1 MSQQVI
7 QRTILIN
14 TKDSERS
21 INQLNKEISQ
31 LSDELN
37 GLTIN
42 SKRYNEVSKELA
54 IRQKELTSINQS
66 LQIASRTTQQRFE
79 NLQKF
84 SSGLTA
90 GFTTLASTFALLGT
104 GSENFDKTITKLTG
118 SLAILQSIGGLKDL
132 IESFPGVINGFKNIG
147 DSIKRFFT
155 GAVNS
160 FDPLERRLTT
170 AANNLK
176 NIGKIDIKADIK
188 TSGVKDIQTPI
199 ITNTNKQLAEQQKTL
214 VPLNE
219 QWQKYTEALQA
230 NKKEL
235 EEAVKV
241 KKLDRTEI
249 EKKIALNK
257 DLIATVKELRDIELA
272 ADKIAK
278 KRKPVAPD
286 TLDLDIYSVED
297 LNKAAATLGKSYD
310 EVYNKYLGLIDQGA
324 KAFNTNAQSF
334 KNLNGELKTSEQA
347 LDELNKQIAANEKAI
362 QQAEFATTKLG
373 KAWNITKQIFS
384 TVGWTL
390 VITALVTAA
399 YKLFDYI
406 KALKTAAK
414 EQREFNQ
421 ELNKTT
427 SELSSS
433 KLAKFYE
440 LQKAFEQ
447 IGNTAKDKEQF
458 LKDYADGLKETGL
471 AINDVQTAEDAF
483 INNTDKYVQAI
494 IARAKIDAYK
504 EQITKKTQETLE
516 KNLEL
521 ERKIES
527 GEYKTS
533 AIAQSQAGVVGQGYI
548 SKDDLETQRKVVEQA
563 RKKLEDEIKENN
575 KELNDFITNQ
585 VGNISKLNK
594 EYSALWATNDKGTKE
609 TSKSTSKTVDIPDI
623 QLPDIQPL
631 LDEISKEIDNFIEAE
646 YDVVLGDREKE
657 LRELEEKWFKPYK
670 ELYETYGG
678 DINQLTEEYERR
690 RKEIIDKYKPKN
702 ELEEQLKEIREAY
715 ELEVGLI
722 TKKSPKT
729 TYKQFGQKFQY
740 QSGKD
745 IEEEYNSAL
754 KYNKDI
760 YNATIE
766 RLDAEEKAYQNRIN
780 QINEELKAET
790 LSEEQ
795 KKKLLDEKD
804 KIDKKLARNK
814 IERENAL
821 DRKDQA
827 DTEAAI
833 ARQKK
838 RQQAAQQT
846 VAVVSSVNASM
857 GSIFDSIAQI
867 NQMNIDSGKLS
878 EEQVKKAEK
887 RRDKASKTAK
897 GFKAAQAVIDA
908 LSAANG
914 AYSSMSS
921 IPYVGPALGAA
932 AAAAALIAGYANV
945 KQILAQDVSGS
956 TIQQAT
962 GTPASVNVPAISYTR
977 NLVGDKELEEI
988 NKPQVCLVVEDL
1000 NNVQNRMQV
1009 RESNATF

>member
-1 MSQQVI
+1 MATEIIRKITI
-7 QRTILIN
+7 QTG
-14 TKDSERS
+14 DSERS
-21 INQLNKEISQ
+21 INQLNREISQ

-54 IRQKELTSINQS
+54 IRQKELTSINQT
-66 LQIASRTTQQRFE
+66 LQVASRTTQQRFE

-176 NIGKIDIKADIK
+176 NIGKVDIKADIK
-188 TSGVKDIQTPI
+188 TSGTKDIQTPI

-257 DLIATVKELRDIELA
+257 DLIATVKELQEIELA

-278 KRKPVAPD
+278 KRKPVTPD
-286 TLDLDIYSVED
+286 ALDLDTYSVED

-324 KAFNTNAQSF
+324 KAFNINAQNF

-347 LDELNKQIAANEKAI
+347 LDDLNKQIAANEKAI

-373 KAWNITKQIFS
+373 KAWNVTKQIFS

-390 VITALVTAA
+390 VITTLVTAA

-447 IGNTAKDKEQF
+447 VGNTAKDKEQF
-458 LKDYADGLKETGL
+458 LEDYSDELKETGL

-548 SKDDLETQRKVVEQA
+548 SKDDLETQQKVVEQA
-563 RKKLEDEIKENN
+563 RKKLEDEIKKNN

-594 EYSALWATNDKGTKE
+594 EYSSLWATNDKGTKE
-609 TSKSTSKTVDIPDI
+609 TSKPDIPDI

-631 LDEISKEIDNFIEAE
+631 LDEISKEIDDFIEAE

-690 RKEIIDKYKPKN
+690 RKEIIDKYKPDTKDTQK
-702 ELEEQLKEIREAY
+702 ELESQLTAIKETFDFQSKQLSLY
-715 ELEVGLI
+715 
-722 TKKSPKT
+722 KPKT
-729 TYKQFGQKFQY
+729 TYKQLGLTFQY
-740 QSGKD
+740 QSGSDVKK
-745 IEEEYNSAL
+745 EYQNTLDYNNQVYNLTAERI
-754 KYNKDI
+754 KKENEIYNKQLENSQLTADEKL
-760 YNATIE
+760 NIE
-766 RLDAEEKAYQNRIN
+766 RKLAENTKALQDAELQRDQDNTQAVIDMQRKKLQAFQATAQVTSSVLGSLGSAFDTKAQLAKTEK
-780 QINEELKAET
+780 
-790 LSEEQ
+790 EQ
-795 KKKLLDEKD
+795 KK
-804 KIDKKLARNK
+804 
-814 IERENAL
+814 
-821 DRKDQA
+821 
-827 DTEAAI
+827 AA
-833 ARQKK
+833 
-838 RQQAAQQT
+838 
-846 VAVVSSVNASM
+846 
-857 GSIFDSIAQI
+857 
-867 NQMNIDSGKLS
+867 
-878 EEQVKKAEK
+878 
-887 RRDKASKTAK
+887 KTAK

-977 NLVGDKELEEI
+977 NLVGDKELDQI

>member
-66 LQIASRTTQQRFE
+66 LQVASRTTQQRFE

-84 SSGLTA
+84 STGLTA

-188 TSGVKDIQTPI
+188 TPGGKDIQTPI

-257 DLIATVKELRDIELA
+257 DLIATVKELQEIELA

-278 KRKPVAPD
+278 KRKPVTPD
-286 TLDLDIYSVED
+286 PLDLDTYSVEE

-310 EVYNKYLGLIDQGA
+310 DVYNKYLGLIDQGA
-324 KAFNTNAQSF
+324 KAFNINAQHF

-347 LDELNKQIAANEKAI
+347 LDDLNKQIAANEKAI

-440 LQKAFEQ
+440 LQKAFEA
-447 IGNTAKDKEQF
+447 IGNSTESKKKF
-458 LKDYADGLKETGL
+458 LEDYSDQLKETSL

-548 SKDDLETQRKVVEQA
+548 SKDDIETQRKVVEQA
-563 RKKLEDEIKENN
+563 RKQLEDEIKKNN

-594 EYSALWATNDKGTKE
+594 EYSSLWDINKE
-609 TSKSTSKTVDIPDI
+609 PPKPPENEPDI
-623 QLPDIQPL
+623 PDIQPL
-631 LDEISKEIDNFIEAE
+631 LDEISKEIDDFIEAE

-657 LRELEEKWFKPYK
+657 LRDLEEKWFKPYK

-690 RKEIIDKYKPKN
+690 RKEIIDKYKPDTKDTQK
-702 ELEEQLKEIREAY
+702 ELESQLTAIKETFDFQSKQLSLY
-715 ELEVGLI
+715 
-722 TKKSPKT
+722 KPKT
-729 TYKQFGQKFQY
+729 TYKQLGLTFQY
-740 QSGKD
+740 QSGSDVKK
-745 IEEEYNSAL
+745 EYQNTLDYNNQVYNLTAERI
-754 KYNKDI
+754 KKENEIYNKQLENSQLTADEKL
-760 YNATIE
+760 NIE
-766 RLDAEEKAYQNRIN
+766 RKLAENTKALQDAELQRDQDNTQAVIDMQRKKLQAFQATAQVTSSVLGSLGSAFDTKAQLAKTEK
-780 QINEELKAET
+780 
-790 LSEEQ
+790 EQ
-795 KKKLLDEKD
+795 KK
-804 KIDKKLARNK
+804 
-814 IERENAL
+814 
-821 DRKDQA
+821 
-827 DTEAAI
+827 AA
-833 ARQKK
+833 
-838 RQQAAQQT
+838 
-846 VAVVSSVNASM
+846 
-857 GSIFDSIAQI
+857 
-867 NQMNIDSGKLS
+867 
-878 EEQVKKAEK
+878 
-887 RRDKASKTAK
+887 KTAK

>member
-7 QRTILIN
+7 QRTILIS

-54 IRQKELTSINQS
+54 IRQKELTSINQT

-176 NIGKIDIKADIK
+176 NIGKVDIKADIK

-199 ITNTNKQLAEQQKTL
+199 ITNTNKQLAEQQKQII
-214 VPLNE
+214 PLNG
-219 QWQKYTEALQA
+219 QWEKY
-230 NKKEL
+230 NKQL
-235 EEAVKV
+235 
-241 KKLDRTEI
+241 
-249 EKKIALNK
+249 K
-257 DLIATVKELRDIELA
+257 DLKTVQPKLQKQIQDYTKLAKIQSDTVKEWKEQYNLLTELQHLGKPLSPEQYKTWGELPGKIKEA
-272 ADKIAK
+272 EKALEITNSEIAK
-278 KRKPVAPD
+278 TSAV
-286 TLDLDIYSVED
+286 S
-297 LNKAAATLGKSYD
+297 
-310 EVYNKYLGLIDQGA
+310 GA
-324 KAFNTNAQSF
+324 V
-334 KNLNGELKTSEQA
+334 G
-347 LDELNKQIAANEKAI
+347 KQIDVVGGKISDTEKQMKSLGI
-362 QQAEFATTKLG
+362 ATSNVG
-373 KAWNITKQIFS
+373 RVFGQIFS
-384 TVGWTL
+384 TVGWSLLIAIILKGIQTF
-390 VITALVTAA
+390 
-399 YKLFDYI
+399 YNYI
-406 KALKTAAK
+406 KTIKTAAK
-414 EQREFNQ
+414 EQKEFNQ

-458 LKDYADGLKETGL
+458 LKDYSDQLKETGL

-548 SKDDLETQRKVVEQA
+548 SKDDLETQQKVVEQA

-575 KELNDFITNQ
+575 KELNDFITKQ

-594 EYSALWATNDKGTKE
+594 EYSSLWATNDKGTKE

-631 LDEISKEIDNFIEAE
+631 LDEISKEIDDFIEAE

-729 TYKQFGQKFQY
+729 TYKQFGQTFQY

-745 IEEEYNSAL
+745 IKEEYNSAL
-754 KYNKDI
+754 KYNEDI

-766 RLDAEEKAYQNRIN
+766 RLNAEEKAYQNRIN

-790 LSEEQ
+790 LSAEQ
-795 KKKLLDEKD
+795 KEKLLDEKD

-827 DTEAAI
+827 NTEAAI

>member
-1 MSQQVI
+1 MAQDIVRFIKI
-7 QRTILIN
+7 QTG
-14 TKDSERS
+14 DSERS

-188 TSGVKDIQTPI
+188 TSGTSTQIKPIESPDIEDVNQD
-199 ITNTNKQLAEQQKTL
+199 LAEQQKQII
-214 VPLNE
+214 PLNE
-219 QWQKYTEALQA
+219 QWEKY
-230 NKKEL
+230 NKQL
-235 EEAVKV
+235 
-241 KKLDRTEI
+241 
-249 EKKIALNK
+249 K
-257 DLIATVKELRDIELA
+257 DLKTVQPKLQKQTQDYTKLAEIQSNAVKELKEQYNLLTKLQHLGKPLSPEQYKTWDELSGKIKEA
-272 ADKIAK
+272 EKALEITNSEIAK
-278 KRKPVAPD
+278 TSAV
-286 TLDLDIYSVED
+286 S
-297 LNKAAATLGKSYD
+297 
-310 EVYNKYLGLIDQGA
+310 GA
-324 KAFNTNAQSF
+324 V
-334 KNLNGELKTSEQA
+334 G
-347 LDELNKQIAANEKAI
+347 KQIDVVGGKISDTEKQMKSLGI
-362 QQAEFATTKLG
+362 ATSNVG
-373 KAWNITKQIFS
+373 RVFGQILS
-384 TVGWTL
+384 TVGWSLLIAIILKGIQTF
-390 VITALVTAA
+390 
-399 YKLFDYI
+399 YNYI
-406 KALKTAAK
+406 KTIKTAAK

-447 IGNTAKDKEQF
+447 VGNTAKDKEQF
-458 LKDYADGLKETGL
+458 LKDYSDQLKETGL

-594 EYSALWATNDKGTKE
+594 EYSALWDTNDKGIKE

-631 LDEISKEIDNFIEAE
+631 LDEISKEIDDFIEAE

-690 RKEIIDKYKPKN
+690 RKAIIDKYKPKN

-729 TYKQFGQKFQY
+729 TYKQFGQTFQY

-745 IEEEYNSAL
+745 IKEEYKSAL
-754 KYNKDI
+754 KYNEDI

>member
-66 LQIASRTTQQRFE
+66 LQVASRTTQQRFE

-188 TSGVKDIQTPI
+188 TSGTSTQIKPIESPDIEDVNQD
-199 ITNTNKQLAEQQKTL
+199 LAEQQKQII
-214 VPLNE
+214 PLNE
-219 QWQKYTEALQA
+219 QWEKYNKQLKDLKTVQPKLQKQTQDYTKLAEIQS
-230 NKKEL
+230 NTIKEL
-235 EEAVKV
+235 KEQYHLLTELQHLGKPLSPEQYKTWDELSGKIKEAEKALEITNSEIAKTSAVSGAVGKQIDV
-241 KKLDRTEI
+241 VGGKISDTE
-249 EKKIALNK
+249 KQMKSLG
-257 DLIATVKELRDIELA
+257 IATSNVGR
-272 ADKIAK
+272 
-278 KRKPVAPD
+278 VF
-286 TLDLDIYSVED
+286 
-297 LNKAAATLGKSYD
+297 G
-310 EVYNKYLGLIDQGA
+310 
-324 KAFNTNAQSF
+324 
-334 KNLNGELKTSEQA
+334 
-347 LDELNKQIAANEKAI
+347 QI
-362 QQAEFATTKLG
+362 L
-373 KAWNITKQIFS
+373 S
-384 TVGWTL
+384 TVGWSLLIAIILKGIQTF
-390 VITALVTAA
+390 
-399 YKLFDYI
+399 YNYI
-406 KALKTAAK
+406 KTIKTAAK

-527 GEYKTS
+527 GEYKNLKPGQRV
-533 AIAQSQAGVVGQGYI
+533 AIESINQSRSPYGP
-548 SKDDLETQRKVVEQA
+548 SLPKDKDIKQRQEAIEEFQKVN
-563 RKKLEDEIKENN
+563 KKAIEDEIKENN

-594 EYSALWATNDKGTKE
+594 EYSSLWDINKE
-609 TSKSTSKTVDIPDI
+609 PPKPPENEPDI
-623 QLPDIQPL
+623 PDIQPL

-657 LRELEEKWFKPYK
+657 LRDLEEKWFKPYK

-690 RKEIIDKYKPKN
+690 RKEIIDKYKPDTKDTQK
-702 ELEEQLKEIREAY
+702 ELDDQLKLIKESY
-715 ELEVGLI
+715 ELTVSQI
-722 TKKSPKT
+722 TKESPKT
-729 TYKQFGQKFQY
+729 TYKQFGQTFQY

-745 IEEEYNSAL
+745 VEKELNSTLTYNQRIYEATVERI
-754 KYNKDI
+754 NKE
-760 YNATIE
+760 NE
-766 RLDAEEKAYQNRIN
+766 AYQNRIN
-780 QINEELKAET
+780 QINEELKAEN
-790 LSEEQ
+790 LSEEE
-795 KKKLLDEKD
+795 KKKLLKERDNLEKS
-804 KIDKKLARNK
+804 IDNND
-814 IERENAL
+814 IERENAKE
-821 DRKDQA
+821 RRDQA
-827 DTEAAI
+827 NTEAWI

>member
-1 MSQQVI
+1 MAQEIVRFI
-7 QRTILIN
+7 QIN
-14 TKDSERS
+14 TGNSERS
-21 INQLNKEISQ
+21 INSLKSEIKSLNTELGKLTVGSQ
-31 LSDELN
+31 
-37 GLTIN
+37 
-42 SKRYNEVSKELA
+42 RYNEVSKQLTS
-54 IRQKELTSINQS
+54 RQKELREVTRD
-66 LQIASRTTQQRFE
+66 LQLASKTTEQRFN

-84 SSGLTA
+84 GTGLTA
-90 GFTTLASTFALLGT
+90 GFTTLANTFALLGSD
-104 GSENFDKTITKLTG
+104 SENFNKTITKLTG
-118 SLAILQSIGGLKDL
+118 SLAILQSVGGLKDL
-132 IESFPGVINGFKNIG
+132 VSSFPGVISGFKNIG

-176 NIGKIDIKADIK
+176 NIGKVDIKADIK
-188 TSGVKDIQTPI
+188 TSGASTQIKPIESPDIEDVNQD
-199 ITNTNKQLAEQQKTL
+199 LAEQQKQII
-214 VPLNE
+214 PLNE
-219 QWQKYTEALQA
+219 QWEKY
-230 NKKEL
+230 NKQL
-235 EEAVKV
+235 
-241 KKLDRTEI
+241 
-249 EKKIALNK
+249 K
-257 DLIATVKELRDIELA
+257 DLKTVQPKLQKQTQDYTKLAKIQSDTVKELKEQYNLLTELQHLGKPLSPEQYKTWDELPGKIKEA
-272 ADKIAK
+272 EKALEITNSEIAK
-278 KRKPVAPD
+278 TSAV
-286 TLDLDIYSVED
+286 S
-297 LNKAAATLGKSYD
+297 
-310 EVYNKYLGLIDQGA
+310 GA
-324 KAFNTNAQSF
+324 V
-334 KNLNGELKTSEQA
+334 G
-347 LDELNKQIAANEKAI
+347 KQIDVVGGKISDTEKQMKSLGI
-362 QQAEFATTKLG
+362 ATSNVG
-373 KAWNITKQIFS
+373 RVFGQIFS
-384 TVGWTL
+384 TVGWSLLIAIILKGIQTF
-390 VITALVTAA
+390 
-399 YKLFDYI
+399 YNYI
-406 KALKTAAK
+406 KTIKTAAK
-414 EQREFNQ
+414 EQKEFNQ

-521 ERKIES
+521 ERKITA
-527 GEYKTS
+527 GEYEE
-533 AIAQSQAGVVGQGYI
+533 
-548 SKDDLETQRKVVEQA
+548 SKANLLAARSRLTLEEAREQV
-563 RKKLEDEIKENN
+563 KKEAAEEYKKEIKENN

-594 EYSALWATNDKGTKE
+594 EYSNLWATNDKGTKE

-631 LDEISKEIDNFIEAE
+631 LDEISKEIDDFIEAE

-690 RKEIIDKYKPKN
+690 RKEIIDKYKPDTKDTQK
-702 ELEEQLKEIREAY
+702 ELESQLTAIKETFDFQSKQLSLY
-715 ELEVGLI
+715 
-722 TKKSPKT
+722 KPKT
-729 TYKQFGQKFQY
+729 TYKQLGLTFQY
-740 QSGKD
+740 QSGSDVKK
-745 IEEEYNSAL
+745 EYQNTLDYNNQVYNLTAERI
-754 KYNKDI
+754 KKENEIYNKQLENSQLTADEKL
-760 YNATIE
+760 NIE
-766 RLDAEEKAYQNRIN
+766 RKLAENTKALQDAELQRDQDNTQAAIDMQRKKLQAFQATAQVTSSVLGSLGSAFDTKAQLAKTEK
-780 QINEELKAET
+780 
-790 LSEEQ
+790 EQ
-795 KKKLLDEKD
+795 KK
-804 KIDKKLARNK
+804 
-814 IERENAL
+814 
-821 DRKDQA
+821 
-827 DTEAAI
+827 AA
-833 ARQKK
+833 
-838 RQQAAQQT
+838 
-846 VAVVSSVNASM
+846 
-857 GSIFDSIAQI
+857 
-867 NQMNIDSGKLS
+867 
-878 EEQVKKAEK
+878 
-887 RRDKASKTAK
+887 KTAK

>member
-1 MSQQVI
+1 MAQDIVRFIKI
-7 QRTILIN
+7 QTG
-14 TKDSERS
+14 DSERS

-54 IRQKELTSINQS
+54 IRQKELTSINQN
-66 LQIASRTTQQRFE
+66 LQVASRTTQQRFE

-176 NIGKIDIKADIK
+176 NIGKVDIKADIK

-219 QWQKYTEALQA
+219 QWNKYNKELQEALSYTSDYSSDLEKLRKIFLEY
-230 NKKEL
+230 NKTAVGEATVNIKQLDKATKEL
-235 EEAVKV
+235 YKGNLEPMRKFFDALILDQDALEATARSMGVTYDQ
-241 KKLDRTEI
+241 L
-249 EKKIALNK
+249 
-257 DLIATVKELRDIELA
+257 TVGLKNFGNNVDEDSEYLKGLRQQL
-272 ADKIAK
+272 
-278 KRKPVAPD
+278 
-286 TLDLDIYSVED
+286 L
-297 LNKAAATLGKSYD
+297 
-310 EVYNKYLGLIDQGA
+310 EV
-324 KAFNTNAQSF
+324 
-334 KNLNGELKTSEQA
+334 
-347 LDELNKQIAANEKAI
+347 EKAG
-362 QQAEFATTKLG
+362 G
-373 KAWNITKQIFS
+373 KAVTGISKFGGILKSIFS

-447 IGNTAKDKEQF
+447 IENTAKDKEQF
-458 LKDYADGLKETGL
+458 LKDYSDQLKETGL

-521 ERKIES
+521 ERKIAS
-527 GEYKTS
+527 GEYKNLKPGQRV
-533 AIAQSQAGVVGQGYI
+533 AIESINQSRSPYGP
-548 SKDDLETQRKVVEQA
+548 SLPKDKDIKQRQEAIEEFQKVN
-563 RKKLEDEIKENN
+563 KKAIEDEIKENN
-575 KELNDFITNQ
+575 KSLNDFITNQ

-609 TSKSTSKTVDIPDI
+609 TSKPDIPDI

-631 LDEISKEIDNFIEAE
+631 LDEISKEIDDFIEAE

-690 RKEIIDKYKPKN
+690 RKEIIDKYKPDTKDTQK
-702 ELEEQLKEIREAY
+702 ELDDQLKLIKESY
-715 ELEVGLI
+715 ELTISQI
-722 TKKSPKT
+722 TKESPKT
-729 TYKQFGQKFQY
+729 TYKQFGQTFQY

-745 IEEEYNSAL
+745 VEKELNSTLTYNQRIYEATVERI
-754 KYNKDI
+754 NKE
-760 YNATIE
+760 NE
-766 RLDAEEKAYQNRIN
+766 AYQNRIN
-780 QINEELKAET
+780 QINEELKAEN
-790 LSEEQ
+790 LSEEE
-795 KKKLLDEKD
+795 KKKLLKERDNLEKS
-804 KIDKKLARNK
+804 IDNND
-814 IERENAL
+814 IERENAKE
-821 DRKDQA
+821 RRDQA
-827 DTEAAI
+827 NTEAWI

>member
-1 MSQQVI
+1 MATEIIRKITI
-7 QRTILIN
+7 QTG
-14 TKDSERS
+14 DSERS

-54 IRQKELTSINQS
+54 IRQKELASINQN
-66 LQIASRTTQQRFE
+66 LQVASRTTQQRFE

-188 TSGVKDIQTPI
+188 TSGTFTQIKPTESPDIEDVNQD
-199 ITNTNKQLAEQQKTL
+199 LAEQQKQII
-214 VPLNE
+214 PLNE
-219 QWQKYTEALQA
+219 QWEKY
-230 NKKEL
+230 NKQL
-235 EEAVKV
+235 
-241 KKLDRTEI
+241 
-249 EKKIALNK
+249 K
-257 DLIATVKELRDIELA
+257 DLKTVQPKLQKQTQDYTKLAEIQSNAVKELKKKYHLLTELQHLGKPLSPEQYKTWDELPGKIKEA
-272 ADKIAK
+272 EKALKITNSEIAK
-278 KRKPVAPD
+278 TSAV
-286 TLDLDIYSVED
+286 S
-297 LNKAAATLGKSYD
+297 
-310 EVYNKYLGLIDQGA
+310 GA
-324 KAFNTNAQSF
+324 V
-334 KNLNGELKTSEQA
+334 G
-347 LDELNKQIAANEKAI
+347 KQIDVIGGKISDTEKQMKSLGI
-362 QQAEFATTKLG
+362 ATSNVG
-373 KAWNITKQIFS
+373 RVFGQILS
-384 TVGWTL
+384 TVGWSLLIAIILKGIQTF
-390 VITALVTAA
+390 
-399 YKLFDYI
+399 YNYI
-406 KALKTAAK
+406 KTIKTAAK

-440 LQKAFEQ
+440 LQKAFEA
-447 IGNTAKDKEQF
+447 IGNSTESKKKF
-458 LKDYADGLKETGL
+458 LEDYSDQLKETGL

-527 GEYKTS
+527 GEYEE
-533 AIAQSQAGVVGQGYI
+533 
-548 SKDDLETQRKVVEQA
+548 SKANLLAARSRLTLEKAREQV
-563 RKKLEDEIKENN
+563 KKEAAEEYKKEIKENN

-631 LDEISKEIDNFIEAE
+631 LDEISKEIDDFIEAE

-690 RKEIIDKYKPKN
+690 RKEIIDKYKPDTKDTQK
-702 ELEEQLKEIREAY
+702 ELESQLTAIKETFDFQSKQLSLY
-715 ELEVGLI
+715 
-722 TKKSPKT
+722 KPKT
-729 TYKQFGQKFQY
+729 TYKQLGLTFQY
-740 QSGKD
+740 QSGSDVKK
-745 IEEEYNSAL
+745 EYQNTLDYNNQIYNLTAERI
-754 KYNKDI
+754 KKENEIYNKQLENSQLTADEKL
-760 YNATIE
+760 NIE
-766 RLDAEEKAYQNRIN
+766 RKLAENTKALQDAELQRDQDNTQAAIDMQRKKLQAFQATAQVTSSVLGSLGSAFDTKAQLAKTEK
-780 QINEELKAET
+780 
-790 LSEEQ
+790 EQ
-795 KKKLLDEKD
+795 KK
-804 KIDKKLARNK
+804 
-814 IERENAL
+814 
-821 DRKDQA
+821 
-827 DTEAAI
+827 AA
-833 ARQKK
+833 
-838 RQQAAQQT
+838 
-846 VAVVSSVNASM
+846 
-857 GSIFDSIAQI
+857 
-867 NQMNIDSGKLS
+867 
-878 EEQVKKAEK
+878 E
-887 RRDKASKTAK
+887 TAK

>member
-54 IRQKELTSINQS
+54 IRQKELTSINQT
-66 LQIASRTTQQRFE
+66 LQVASRTTQQRFE

-188 TSGVKDIQTPI
+188 TSGTSTQIKPIESPDIEDVNQD
-199 ITNTNKQLAEQQKTL
+199 LAEQQKQII
-214 VPLNE
+214 PLNE
-219 QWQKYTEALQA
+219 QWEKY
-230 NKKEL
+230 NKQL
-235 EEAVKV
+235 
-241 KKLDRTEI
+241 
-249 EKKIALNK
+249 K
-257 DLIATVKELRDIELA
+257 DLKTVQPKLQKQTQDYTKLAEIQSNAVKELKEQYNLLTELQHLGKPLSPEQYKTWDELPGKIKEA
-272 ADKIAK
+272 EKALEITNSEIAK
-278 KRKPVAPD
+278 TSAV
-286 TLDLDIYSVED
+286 S
-297 LNKAAATLGKSYD
+297 
-310 EVYNKYLGLIDQGA
+310 GA
-324 KAFNTNAQSF
+324 V
-334 KNLNGELKTSEQA
+334 G
-347 LDELNKQIAANEKAI
+347 KQIDVVGGKISDTEKQMKSLGI
-362 QQAEFATTKLG
+362 ATSNVG
-373 KAWNITKQIFS
+373 RVFGQILS
-384 TVGWTL
+384 TVGWSLLIAIILKGIQTF
-390 VITALVTAA
+390 
-399 YKLFDYI
+399 YNYI
-406 KALKTAAK
+406 KTIKTAAK
-414 EQREFNQ
+414 EQKEFNQ

-440 LQKAFEQ
+440 LQKAFEA
-447 IGNTAKDKEQF
+447 IGNSTESKKKF
-458 LKDYADGLKETGL
+458 LEDYSDQLKETGL

-609 TSKSTSKTVDIPDI
+609 TSKSDIPDI

-631 LDEISKEIDNFIEAE
+631 LDEISKEIDDFIEAE

-690 RKEIIDKYKPKN
+690 RKEIIDKYKPDTKDTQK
-702 ELEEQLKEIREAY
+702 ELESQLTAIKETFDFQSKQLSLY
-715 ELEVGLI
+715 
-722 TKKSPKT
+722 KPKT
-729 TYKQFGQKFQY
+729 TYKQLGLTFQY
-740 QSGKD
+740 QSGSDVKK
-745 IEEEYNSAL
+745 EYQNTLDYNNQVYNLTAERI
-754 KYNKDI
+754 KKENEIYNKQLENSQLTADEKL
-760 YNATIE
+760 NIE
-766 RLDAEEKAYQNRIN
+766 RKLAENTKALQDAELQRDQDNTQAVIDMQRKKLQAFQATAQVTSSVLGSLGSAFDTKAQLAKTEK
-780 QINEELKAET
+780 
-790 LSEEQ
+790 EQ
-795 KKKLLDEKD
+795 KK
-804 KIDKKLARNK
+804 
-814 IERENAL
+814 
-821 DRKDQA
+821 
-827 DTEAAI
+827 AA
-833 ARQKK
+833 
-838 RQQAAQQT
+838 
-846 VAVVSSVNASM
+846 
-857 GSIFDSIAQI
+857 
-867 NQMNIDSGKLS
+867 
-878 EEQVKKAEK
+878 
-887 RRDKASKTAK
+887 KTAK

>member
-1 MSQQVI
+1 MATEIIRKITI
-7 QRTILIN
+7 QTG
-14 TKDSERS
+14 DSERS
-21 INQLNKEISQ
+21 INQLNREISQ

-54 IRQKELTSINQS
+54 IRQKELTSINQT
-66 LQIASRTTQQRFE
+66 LQVASRTTQQRFE

-176 NIGKIDIKADIK
+176 NIGKVDIKADIK
-188 TSGVKDIQTPI
+188 TSGTKDIQTPI

-257 DLIATVKELRDIELA
+257 DLIATVKELQEIELA

-278 KRKPVAPD
+278 KRKPVTPD
-286 TLDLDIYSVED
+286 ALDLDTYSVED

-324 KAFNTNAQSF
+324 KAFNINAQNF

-347 LDELNKQIAANEKAI
+347 LDDLNKQIAANEKAI

-373 KAWNITKQIFS
+373 KAWNVTKQIFS

-458 LKDYADGLKETGL
+458 LKDYSDGLKETGL

-521 ERKIES
+521 ERKIDANKPTFGQSVGSALRTTITGETLKES
-527 GEYKTS
+527 
-533 AIAQSQAGVVGQGYI
+533 
-548 SKDDLETQRKVVEQA
+548 DLRYAEKNA
-563 RKKLEDEIKENN
+563 KKYREEIEKNN
-575 KELNDFITNQ
+575 KELNDFITKQ

-594 EYSALWATNDKGTKE
+594 EYSSLWATNDKGTKE
-609 TSKSTSKTVDIPDI
+609 TSKSDIPDI

-631 LDEISKEIDNFIEAE
+631 LDEISKEIDDFIEAE

-690 RKEIIDKYKPKN
+690 RKEIIDKYKPDTKDTQK
-702 ELEEQLKEIREAY
+702 ELESQLTAIKETFDFQSKQLSLY
-715 ELEVGLI
+715 
-722 TKKSPKT
+722 KPKT
-729 TYKQFGQKFQY
+729 TYKQLGLTFQY
-740 QSGKD
+740 QSGSDVKK
-745 IEEEYNSAL
+745 EYQNTLDYNNQVYNLTAERI
-754 KYNKDI
+754 KKENEIYNKQLENSQLTADEKL
-760 YNATIE
+760 NIE
-766 RLDAEEKAYQNRIN
+766 RKLAENTKALQDAELQRDQDNTQAVIDMQRKKLQAFQATAQVTSSVLGSLGSAFDTKAQLAKTEK
-780 QINEELKAET
+780 
-790 LSEEQ
+790 EQ
-795 KKKLLDEKD
+795 KK
-804 KIDKKLARNK
+804 
-814 IERENAL
+814 
-821 DRKDQA
+821 
-827 DTEAAI
+827 AA
-833 ARQKK
+833 
-838 RQQAAQQT
+838 
-846 VAVVSSVNASM
+846 
-857 GSIFDSIAQI
+857 
-867 NQMNIDSGKLS
+867 
-878 EEQVKKAEK
+878 
-887 RRDKASKTAK
+887 KTAK

>member
-1 MSQQVI
+1 MATEIIRKITI
-7 QRTILIN
+7 QTG
-14 TKDSERS
+14 DSERS
-21 INQLNKEISQ
+21 INQLNREISQ

-66 LQIASRTTQQRFE
+66 LQVASRTTQQRFE

-188 TSGVKDIQTPI
+188 TSGAKDIQTPI

-219 QWQKYTEALQA
+219 QWNKYNKELQEALSYTSDYSSDLEKLRKIFLEY
-230 NKKEL
+230 NKTAVGEATVNIKQLDKATKEL
-235 EEAVKV
+235 YKGNLEPMRKFFDALILDQDALEATARSMGVTYDQ
-241 KKLDRTEI
+241 L
-249 EKKIALNK
+249 
-257 DLIATVKELRDIELA
+257 TVGLKNFGNNVDEDSEYLKGLRQQL
-272 ADKIAK
+272 
-278 KRKPVAPD
+278 
-286 TLDLDIYSVED
+286 L
-297 LNKAAATLGKSYD
+297 
-310 EVYNKYLGLIDQGA
+310 EV
-324 KAFNTNAQSF
+324 
-334 KNLNGELKTSEQA
+334 
-347 LDELNKQIAANEKAI
+347 EKAG
-362 QQAEFATTKLG
+362 G
-373 KAWNITKQIFS
+373 KAVTGISKFGGILKSIFS

-390 VITALVTAA
+390 VITTLVTAA

-458 LKDYADGLKETGL
+458 LEDYADQLKETGL

-527 GEYKTS
+527 GEYEEGKANLLAARSRLT
-533 AIAQSQAGVVGQGYI
+533 
-548 SKDDLETQRKVVEQA
+548 LEEAREQV
-563 RKKLEDEIKENN
+563 KKEATEEYKKEIKENN

-594 EYSALWATNDKGTKE
+594 EYSSL
-609 TSKSTSKTVDIPDI
+609 
-623 QLPDIQPL
+623 
-631 LDEISKEIDNFIEAE
+631 
-646 YDVVLGDREKE
+646 
-657 LRELEEKWFKPYK
+657 
-670 ELYETYGG
+670 
-678 DINQLTEEYERR
+678 
-690 RKEIIDKYKPKN
+690 
-702 ELEEQLKEIREAY
+702 
-715 ELEVGLI
+715 
-722 TKKSPKT
+722 
-729 TYKQFGQKFQY
+729 
-740 QSGKD
+740 
-745 IEEEYNSAL
+745 
-754 KYNKDI
+754 
-760 YNATIE
+760 
-766 RLDAEEKAYQNRIN
+766 
-780 QINEELKAET
+780 
-790 LSEEQ
+790 
-795 KKKLLDEKD
+795 
-804 KIDKKLARNK
+804 
-814 IERENAL
+814 
-821 DRKDQA
+821 
-827 DTEAAI
+827 
-833 ARQKK
+833 
-838 RQQAAQQT
+838 
-846 VAVVSSVNASM
+846 
-857 GSIFDSIAQI
+857 
-867 NQMNIDSGKLS
+867 
-878 EEQVKKAEK
+878 
-887 RRDKASKTAK
+887 
-897 GFKAAQAVIDA
+897 
-908 LSAANG
+908 
-914 AYSSMSS
+914 
-921 IPYVGPALGAA
+921 
-932 AAAAALIAGYANV
+932 
-945 KQILAQDVSGS
+945 
-956 TIQQAT
+956 
-962 GTPASVNVPAISYTR
+962 
-977 NLVGDKELEEI
+977 
-988 NKPQVCLVVEDL
+988 
-1000 NNVQNRMQV
+1000 
-1009 RESNATF
+1009 

>member
-1 MSQQVI
+1 MAQEIVRFI
-7 QRTILIN
+7 QIN
-14 TKDSERS
+14 TSNSERS
-21 INQLNKEISQ
+21 INSLKSEIKSLNTELGKLTVGSQ
-31 LSDELN
+31 
-37 GLTIN
+37 
-42 SKRYNEVSKELA
+42 RYNEVSK
-54 IRQKELTSINQS
+54 QLTSRQRELREVTRD
-66 LQIASRTTQQRFE
+66 LQLASKTTEQRFN

-84 SSGLTA
+84 GTGLTA
-90 GFTTLASTFALLGT
+90 GFTTLANTFALLGSD
-104 GSENFDKTITKLTG
+104 SENFNKTITKLTG
-118 SLAILQSIGGLKDL
+118 SLAILQSVGGLKDL
-132 IESFPGVINGFKNIG
+132 VSSFPGVISGFKNIG

-176 NIGKIDIKADIK
+176 NIGKVDIKADIK
-188 TSGVKDIQTPI
+188 TSGAKDIQTPI

-219 QWQKYTEALQA
+219 QWNKYNKELQEALSYTSDYSSDLEKLRKIFLEY
-230 NKKEL
+230 NKTAVGEATVNIKQLDKATKEL
-235 EEAVKV
+235 YKGNFEPMRKFFDALILDQDALEATARSMGVTYDH
-241 KKLDRTEI
+241 L
-249 EKKIALNK
+249 
-257 DLIATVKELRDIELA
+257 TVGLKNFGNNVDEDSEYLKGLRQQL
-272 ADKIAK
+272 
-278 KRKPVAPD
+278 
-286 TLDLDIYSVED
+286 L
-297 LNKAAATLGKSYD
+297 
-310 EVYNKYLGLIDQGA
+310 EV
-324 KAFNTNAQSF
+324 
-334 KNLNGELKTSEQA
+334 
-347 LDELNKQIAANEKAI
+347 EKAG
-362 QQAEFATTKLG
+362 G
-373 KAWNITKQIFS
+373 KAVTGISKFGGILKSIFS

-414 EQREFNQ
+414 EQKEFNQ

-447 IGNTAKDKEQF
+447 VGNTAKDKEQF
-458 LKDYADGLKETGL
+458 LEDYADGLKETGL

-521 ERKIES
+521 ERKIAS

-575 KELNDFITNQ
+575 KSLNDFITNQ

-609 TSKSTSKTVDIPDI
+609 TSKSDIPDI

-631 LDEISKEIDNFIEAE
+631 LDEISKEIDDFIEAE

-657 LRELEEKWFKPYK
+657 LRDLEEKWFKPYK

-690 RKEIIDKYKPKN
+690 RKEIIDKYKPDTKDTQK
-702 ELEEQLKEIREAY
+702 ELESQLTAIKETFDFQSKQLSLY
-715 ELEVGLI
+715 
-722 TKKSPKT
+722 KPKT
-729 TYKQFGQKFQY
+729 TYKQLGLTFQY
-740 QSGKD
+740 QSGSDVKK
-745 IEEEYNSAL
+745 EYQNTLDYNNQVYNLTAERI
-754 KYNKDI
+754 KKENEIYNKQLENSQLTADEKL
-760 YNATIE
+760 NIE
-766 RLDAEEKAYQNRIN
+766 RKLAENTKALQDAELQRDQDNTQAAIDMQRKKLQAFQATAQVTSSVLGSLGSAFDTKAQLAKTEK
-780 QINEELKAET
+780 
-790 LSEEQ
+790 EQ
-795 KKKLLDEKD
+795 KK
-804 KIDKKLARNK
+804 
-814 IERENAL
+814 
-821 DRKDQA
+821 
-827 DTEAAI
+827 AA
-833 ARQKK
+833 
-838 RQQAAQQT
+838 
-846 VAVVSSVNASM
+846 
-857 GSIFDSIAQI
+857 
-867 NQMNIDSGKLS
+867 
-878 EEQVKKAEK
+878 
-887 RRDKASKTAK
+887 KTAK

>member
-1 MSQQVI
+1 MATEIIRKITI
-7 QRTILIN
+7 QTG
-14 TKDSERS
+14 DSERS
-21 INQLNKEISQ
+21 INQLNREISQ

-66 LQIASRTTQQRFE
+66 LQVASRTTQQRFE

-188 TSGVKDIQTPI
+188 TSGAKDIQTPI

-219 QWQKYTEALQA
+219 QWNKYNKELQEALSYTSDYSSDLEKLRKIFLEY
-230 NKKEL
+230 NKTAVGEATVNIKQLDKATKEL
-235 EEAVKV
+235 YKGNLEPMRKFFDALILDQDALEATARSMGVTYDQ
-241 KKLDRTEI
+241 L
-249 EKKIALNK
+249 
-257 DLIATVKELRDIELA
+257 TVGLKNFGNNVDEDSEYLKGLRQQL
-272 ADKIAK
+272 
-278 KRKPVAPD
+278 
-286 TLDLDIYSVED
+286 L
-297 LNKAAATLGKSYD
+297 
-310 EVYNKYLGLIDQGA
+310 EV
-324 KAFNTNAQSF
+324 
-334 KNLNGELKTSEQA
+334 
-347 LDELNKQIAANEKAI
+347 EKAG
-362 QQAEFATTKLG
+362 G
-373 KAWNITKQIFS
+373 KAVTGISKFGGILKSIFS

-390 VITALVTAA
+390 VITTLVTAA

-458 LKDYADGLKETGL
+458 LEDYADQLKETGL

-563 RKKLEDEIKENN
+563 RKKLEDEIKKNN

-594 EYSALWATNDKGTKE
+594 EYSSLWATNDKGTKE
-609 TSKSTSKTVDIPDI
+609 TSKPDIPDI

-631 LDEISKEIDNFIEAE
+631 LDEISKEIDDFIEAE

-670 ELYETYGG
+670 ELYEKYGG

-690 RKEIIDKYKPKN
+690 RKEIIDKYKPDTKDTQK
-702 ELEEQLKEIREAY
+702 ELESQLTAIKETFDFQSKQLSLY
-715 ELEVGLI
+715 
-722 TKKSPKT
+722 KPKT
-729 TYKQFGQKFQY
+729 TYKQLGLTFQY
-740 QSGKD
+740 QSGSDVKK
-745 IEEEYNSAL
+745 EYQNTLDYNNQVYNLTAERI
-754 KYNKDI
+754 KKENEIYNKQLENSQLTADEKL
-760 YNATIE
+760 NIE
-766 RLDAEEKAYQNRIN
+766 RKLAENTKALQDAELQRDQDNTQAVIDMQRKKLQAFQATAQVTSSVLGSLGSAFDTKAQLAKTEK
-780 QINEELKAET
+780 
-790 LSEEQ
+790 EQ
-795 KKKLLDEKD
+795 KK
-804 KIDKKLARNK
+804 
-814 IERENAL
+814 
-821 DRKDQA
+821 
-827 DTEAAI
+827 AA
-833 ARQKK
+833 
-838 RQQAAQQT
+838 
-846 VAVVSSVNASM
+846 
-857 GSIFDSIAQI
+857 
-867 NQMNIDSGKLS
+867 
-878 EEQVKKAEK
+878 E
-887 RRDKASKTAK
+887 TAK

>member
-1 MSQQVI
+1 MATEIIRKITI
-7 QRTILIN
+7 QTG
-14 TKDSERS
+14 DSERS

-54 IRQKELTSINQS
+54 IRQKELASINQN
-66 LQIASRTTQQRFE
+66 LQVASRTTQQRFE

-199 ITNTNKQLAEQQKTL
+199 ITNTNKQLAEQQKQII
-214 VPLNE
+214 PLNE
-219 QWQKYTEALQA
+219 QWEKY
-230 NKKEL
+230 NKQL
-235 EEAVKV
+235 
-241 KKLDRTEI
+241 
-249 EKKIALNK
+249 K
-257 DLIATVKELRDIELA
+257 DLKTVQPKLQKQTQDYTKLAEIQSNAVKELKKKYHLLTELQHLGKPLSPEQYKTWDELPGKIKEA
-272 ADKIAK
+272 EKALKITNSEIAK
-278 KRKPVAPD
+278 NSAVSG
-286 TLDLDIYSVED
+286 SV
-297 LNKAAATLGKSYD
+297 G
-310 EVYNKYLGLIDQGA
+310 
-324 KAFNTNAQSF
+324 
-334 KNLNGELKTSEQA
+334 
-347 LDELNKQIAANEKAI
+347 KQIDVIGGKISDTEKQMKSLGI
-362 QQAEFATTKLG
+362 ATSNVG
-373 KAWNITKQIFS
+373 RVFGQILS
-384 TVGWTL
+384 TVGWSLLIAIILKGIQTF
-390 VITALVTAA
+390 
-399 YKLFDYI
+399 YNYI
-406 KALKTAAK
+406 KTIKTAAK

-440 LQKAFEQ
+440 LQKAFEA
-447 IGNTAKDKEQF
+447 IGNSTESKKKF
-458 LKDYADGLKETGL
+458 LEDYSDQLKETGL

-594 EYSALWATNDKGTKE
+594 EYSALWVTNDKGTKE
-609 TSKSTSKTVDIPDI
+609 TSETVDIPDI

-631 LDEISKEIDNFIEAE
+631 LDEISKEIDDFIEAE

-690 RKEIIDKYKPKN
+690 RKEIIDKYKPDTKDTQK
-702 ELEEQLKEIREAY
+702 ELESQLTAIKETFDFQSKQLSLY
-715 ELEVGLI
+715 
-722 TKKSPKT
+722 KPKT
-729 TYKQFGQKFQY
+729 TYKQLGLTFQY
-740 QSGKD
+740 QSGSDVKK
-745 IEEEYNSAL
+745 EYQNTLDYNNQIYNLTAERI
-754 KYNKDI
+754 KKENEIYNKQLENSQLTADEKL
-760 YNATIE
+760 NIE
-766 RLDAEEKAYQNRIN
+766 RKLAENTKALQDAELQRDQDNTQAAIDMQRKKLQAFQATAQVTSSVLGSLGSAFDTKAQLAKTEK
-780 QINEELKAET
+780 
-790 LSEEQ
+790 EQ
-795 KKKLLDEKD
+795 KK
-804 KIDKKLARNK
+804 
-814 IERENAL
+814 
-821 DRKDQA
+821 
-827 DTEAAI
+827 AA
-833 ARQKK
+833 
-838 RQQAAQQT
+838 
-846 VAVVSSVNASM
+846 
-857 GSIFDSIAQI
+857 
-867 NQMNIDSGKLS
+867 
-878 EEQVKKAEK
+878 E
-887 RRDKASKTAK
+887 TAK

-962 GTPASVNVPAISYTR
+962 GTPASVNVPAVSYTR

>member
-1 MSQQVI
+1 MAQDIVRFIKI
-7 QRTILIN
+7 QTG
-14 TKDSERS
+14 DSERS

-66 LQIASRTTQQRFE
+66 LQVASRTTQQRFE

-176 NIGKIDIKADIK
+176 NIGKVDIKADIK

-257 DLIATVKELRDIELA
+257 DLIATVKELQDIELA

-286 TLDLDIYSVED
+286 ALDLDTYSVED

-310 EVYNKYLGLIDQGA
+310 EVYDKFLRLTNQGA
-324 KAFNTNAQSF
+324 KAFNVNAQSF

-347 LDELNKQIAANEKAI
+347 LDDLNKQIAANEKAI

-440 LQKAFEQ
+440 LQKAFEA
-447 IGNTAKDKEQF
+447 IGNSAESKKQF
-458 LKDYADGLKETGL
+458 LEDYADGLKETGL

-563 RKKLEDEIKENN
+563 RKKLEDEIKKNN

-594 EYSALWATNDKGTKE
+594 EYSALWDNKE

-631 LDEISKEIDNFIEAE
+631 LDEISKEIDDFIEAE

-690 RKEIIDKYKPKN
+690 RKEIIDKYKPDTKDTQK
-702 ELEEQLKEIREAY
+702 ELESQLTAIKETFDFQSKQLSLY
-715 ELEVGLI
+715 
-722 TKKSPKT
+722 KPKT
-729 TYKQFGQKFQY
+729 TYKQLGLTFQY
-740 QSGKD
+740 QSGSDVKK
-745 IEEEYNSAL
+745 EYQNTLDYNNQVYNLTAERI
-754 KYNKDI
+754 KKENEIYNKQLENSQLTADEKL
-760 YNATIE
+760 NIE
-766 RLDAEEKAYQNRIN
+766 RKLAENTKALQDAELQRDQDNTQAAIDMQRKKLQAFQATAQVTSSVLGSLGSAFDTKAQLAKTEK
-780 QINEELKAET
+780 
-790 LSEEQ
+790 EQ
-795 KKKLLDEKD
+795 KK
-804 KIDKKLARNK
+804 
-814 IERENAL
+814 
-821 DRKDQA
+821 
-827 DTEAAI
+827 AA
-833 ARQKK
+833 
-838 RQQAAQQT
+838 
-846 VAVVSSVNASM
+846 
-857 GSIFDSIAQI
+857 
-867 NQMNIDSGKLS
+867 
-878 EEQVKKAEK
+878 
-887 RRDKASKTAK
+887 KTAK

>member
-1 MSQQVI
+1 MAQDIVRFIKI
-7 QRTILIN
+7 QTG
-14 TKDSERS
+14 DSERS

-66 LQIASRTTQQRFE
+66 LEVASRTTQQRFE

-188 TSGVKDIQTPI
+188 TSGIKDAQTPI
-199 ITNTNKQLAEQQKTL
+199 ITNTNKQLAEQQRTI

-219 QWQKYTEALQA
+219 QWNKYNKELQEALSYTSDYSSDLEKLRKIFLEY
-230 NKKEL
+230 NKTSVGEATVNIKQLDKATKEL
-235 EEAVKV
+235 YKGNLEPMRKFFDALILDQDALEATARSMGVTYDQLTVGLKNFGNNV
-241 KKLDRTEI
+241 TEDS
-249 EKKIALNK
+249 EYLKG
-257 DLIATVKELRDIELA
+257 LRQQL
-272 ADKIAK
+272 
-278 KRKPVAPD
+278 
-286 TLDLDIYSVED
+286 L
-297 LNKAAATLGKSYD
+297 
-310 EVYNKYLGLIDQGA
+310 EV
-324 KAFNTNAQSF
+324 
-334 KNLNGELKTSEQA
+334 
-347 LDELNKQIAANEKAI
+347 EKAG
-362 QQAEFATTKLG
+362 G
-373 KAWNITKQIFS
+373 KAVTGISKFGGILKSIFS

-390 VITALVTAA
+390 IISLIVGAI

-406 KALKTAAK
+406 KTLKTAAK

-440 LQKAFEQ
+440 LQKAFEA
-447 IGNTAKDKEQF
+447 IGNSAESKKKF
-458 LKDYADGLKETGL
+458 LEDYSDQLKETGL

-521 ERKIES
+521 ERKIKS

-563 RKKLEDEIKENN
+563 RKKLEDEIKKNN

-594 EYSALWATNDKGTKE
+594 EYSTLWATNDKGTKE
-609 TSKSTSKTVDIPDI
+609 TSKPDISDI

-631 LDEISKEIDNFIEAE
+631 LDEISKEIDDFIEAE

-690 RKEIIDKYKPKN
+690 RKEIIDKYKPDTKDTQK
-702 ELEEQLKEIREAY
+702 ELESQLTAIKETFDFQSKQLSLY
-715 ELEVGLI
+715 
-722 TKKSPKT
+722 KPKT
-729 TYKQFGQKFQY
+729 TYKQLGLTFQY
-740 QSGKD
+740 QSGSDVKK
-745 IEEEYNSAL
+745 EYQNTLDYNNQVYNLTAERI
-754 KYNKDI
+754 KKENEIYNKQLENSQLTADEKL
-760 YNATIE
+760 NIE
-766 RLDAEEKAYQNRIN
+766 RKLAENTKALQDAELQRDQDNTQAAIDMQRKKLQAFQATAQVTSSVLGSLGSAFDTKAQLAKTEK
-780 QINEELKAET
+780 
-790 LSEEQ
+790 EQ
-795 KKKLLDEKD
+795 KK
-804 KIDKKLARNK
+804 
-814 IERENAL
+814 
-821 DRKDQA
+821 
-827 DTEAAI
+827 AA
-833 ARQKK
+833 
-838 RQQAAQQT
+838 
-846 VAVVSSVNASM
+846 
-857 GSIFDSIAQI
+857 
-867 NQMNIDSGKLS
+867 
-878 EEQVKKAEK
+878 
-887 RRDKASKTAK
+887 KTAK

>member
-7 QRTILIN
+7 QRTILIS

-54 IRQKELTSINQS
+54 IRQKELTSINQN
-66 LQIASRTTQQRFE
+66 LQVASRTTQQRFE

-188 TSGVKDIQTPI
+188 TSGSSTQIKPIESPDIKDVNQD
-199 ITNTNKQLAEQQKTL
+199 LAEQQKQII
-214 VPLNE
+214 PLNE
-219 QWQKYTEALQA
+219 QWEKY
-230 NKKEL
+230 NKQL
-235 EEAVKV
+235 
-241 KKLDRTEI
+241 
-249 EKKIALNK
+249 K
-257 DLIATVKELRDIELA
+257 DLKTVQPKLQKQTQDYTKLAEIQSNAVKELKEQYHLLTELQHLGKPLSPEQYKTWDELSGKIKEA
-272 ADKIAK
+272 EKALEITNSEIAK
-278 KRKPVAPD
+278 TSAV
-286 TLDLDIYSVED
+286 S
-297 LNKAAATLGKSYD
+297 
-310 EVYNKYLGLIDQGA
+310 GA
-324 KAFNTNAQSF
+324 V
-334 KNLNGELKTSEQA
+334 G
-347 LDELNKQIAANEKAI
+347 KQIDVVGGKISDTEKQMKSLGI
-362 QQAEFATTKLG
+362 ATSNVG
-373 KAWNITKQIFS
+373 RVFGQILS
-384 TVGWTL
+384 TVGWSLLIAIILKGIQTF
-390 VITALVTAA
+390 
-399 YKLFDYI
+399 YNYI
-406 KALKTAAK
+406 KTIKTAAK

-447 IGNTAKDKEQF
+447 VGNTAKDKEQF
-458 LKDYADGLKETGL
+458 LEDYADGLKETGL

-563 RKKLEDEIKENN
+563 RKKLEDEIEKNN
-575 KELNDFITNQ
+575 KSLNDFITNQ

-594 EYSALWATNDKGTKE
+594 EYSALWATNTKE
-609 TSKSTSKTVDIPDI
+609 TSKTVDIPDI

-631 LDEISKEIDNFIEAE
+631 LDEISKEIDDFIEAE

-690 RKEIIDKYKPKN
+690 RKEIIDKYKPEPKDTQK
-702 ELEEQLKEIREAY
+702 ELESQLTAIKETFDFQSKQLSLY
-715 ELEVGLI
+715 
-722 TKKSPKT
+722 KPKT
-729 TYKQFGQKFQY
+729 TYKQLGLTFQY
-740 QSGKD
+740 QSGSDVKK
-745 IEEEYNSAL
+745 EYQNTLDYNNQVYNLTAERI
-754 KYNKDI
+754 KKENEIYNKQLENSQLTADEKL
-760 YNATIE
+760 NIE
-766 RLDAEEKAYQNRIN
+766 RKLAENTKALQDAELQRDQDNTQAVIDMQRKKLQAFQATAQVTSSVLGSLGSAFDTKAQLAKTEK
-780 QINEELKAET
+780 
-790 LSEEQ
+790 EQ
-795 KKKLLDEKD
+795 KK
-804 KIDKKLARNK
+804 
-814 IERENAL
+814 
-821 DRKDQA
+821 
-827 DTEAAI
+827 AA
-833 ARQKK
+833 
-838 RQQAAQQT
+838 
-846 VAVVSSVNASM
+846 
-857 GSIFDSIAQI
+857 
-867 NQMNIDSGKLS
+867 
-878 EEQVKKAEK
+878 E
-887 RRDKASKTAK
+887 TAK

-945 KQILAQDVSGS
+945 KKILSQDVSGS

>member
-1 MSQQVI
+1 MATEIIRKITI
-7 QRTILIN
+7 QTG
-14 TKDSERS
+14 DSERS
-21 INQLNKEISQ
+21 INQLHKEISQ

-54 IRQKELTSINQS
+54 IRQKELTSINQT
-66 LQIASRTTQQRFE
+66 LQVASRTTQQRFE

-257 DLIATVKELRDIELA
+257 DLIATVKELQDIELA

-278 KRKPVAPD
+278 KRKPVTPD
-286 TLDLDIYSVED
+286 ALDLDTYSVED

-324 KAFNTNAQSF
+324 KAFNVNAQNF
-334 KNLNGELKTSEQA
+334 KNLKGELKTSEQA
-347 LDELNKQIAANEKAI
+347 LDDLNKQIAANEKAI

-406 KALKTAAK
+406 KTLKTAAK

-447 IGNTAKDKEQF
+447 VGNTAKDKEQF
-458 LKDYADGLKETGL
+458 LEDYSDQLKETGL

-563 RKKLEDEIKENN
+563 RKKLEDEIKKNN

-594 EYSALWATNDKGTKE
+594 EYSSLWATNDKGTKE
-609 TSKSTSKTVDIPDI
+609 TSKSTSKTVDVPDI

-631 LDEISKEIDNFIEAE
+631 LDEISKEIDDFIEAE

-657 LRELEEKWFKPYK
+657 LRELEERWFKPYK

-690 RKEIIDKYKPKN
+690 RKEIIDKYKPDTKDTQK
-702 ELEEQLKEIREAY
+702 ELESQLTAIKETFDFQSKQLSLY
-715 ELEVGLI
+715 
-722 TKKSPKT
+722 KPKT
-729 TYKQFGQKFQY
+729 TYKQLGLTFQY
-740 QSGKD
+740 QSGSDVKK
-745 IEEEYNSAL
+745 EYQNTLDYNNQVYNLTAERI
-754 KYNKDI
+754 KKENEIYNKQLENSQLTADEKL
-760 YNATIE
+760 NIE
-766 RLDAEEKAYQNRIN
+766 RKLAENTKALQDAELQRDQDNTQAVIDMQRKKLQAFQATAQVTSSVLGSLGSAFDTKAQLAKTEK
-780 QINEELKAET
+780 
-790 LSEEQ
+790 EQ
-795 KKKLLDEKD
+795 KK
-804 KIDKKLARNK
+804 
-814 IERENAL
+814 
-821 DRKDQA
+821 
-827 DTEAAI
+827 AA
-833 ARQKK
+833 
-838 RQQAAQQT
+838 
-846 VAVVSSVNASM
+846 
-857 GSIFDSIAQI
+857 
-867 NQMNIDSGKLS
+867 
-878 EEQVKKAEK
+878 E
-887 RRDKASKTAK
+887 TAK

>member
-1 MSQQVI
+1 MAQDIVRFIKI
-7 QRTILIN
+7 QTG
-14 TKDSERS
+14 DSERS

-54 IRQKELTSINQS
+54 IRQKELTSINQT
-66 LQIASRTTQQRFE
+66 LEVASRTTQQRFE

-188 TSGVKDIQTPI
+188 TSGIKDAQTPI

-257 DLIATVKELRDIELA
+257 DLIATVKELQDIELA

-278 KRKPVAPD
+278 KRKPVTPD
-286 TLDLDIYSVED
+286 ALDLDTYSVED

-324 KAFNTNAQSF
+324 KAFNINAQNF

-347 LDELNKQIAANEKAI
+347 LDDLNKQIAANEKAI

-399 YKLFDYI
+399 YKIFDYI

-440 LQKAFEQ
+440 LQKAFEA
-447 IGNTAKDKEQF
+447 IGNSTESKKKF
-458 LKDYADGLKETGL
+458 LEDYSDQLKETGL

-521 ERKIES
+521 ERKIAS

-575 KELNDFITNQ
+575 KSLNDFITNQ

-594 EYSALWATNDKGTKE
+594 EYSTLWATNDKGTKE
-609 TSKSTSKTVDIPDI
+609 TSKPDIPDI

-631 LDEISKEIDNFIEAE
+631 LDEISKEIDDFIEAE

-690 RKEIIDKYKPKN
+690 RKAIIDKYKPKN

-729 TYKQFGQKFQY
+729 TYKQFGQTFQY

-754 KYNKDI
+754 KYNQDI

-790 LSEEQ
+790 LSEKE
-795 KKKLLDEKD
+795 KEKLLDERD

-932 AAAAALIAGYANV
+932 AATAALIAGYANV

>member
-1 MSQQVI
+1 MAQDIVRFI
-7 QRTILIN
+7 RIN
-14 TKDSERS
+14 TGTSEKS
-21 INQLNKEISQ
+21 INSLKSEIKSLNTELGKLTVGSQ
-31 LSDELN
+31 
-37 GLTIN
+37 
-42 SKRYNEVSKELA
+42 RYNEVSK
-54 IRQKELTSINQS
+54 QLTSRQRELREVTRD
-66 LQIASRTTQQRFE
+66 LQLASKTTEQRFN

-84 SSGLTA
+84 GTGLTA
-90 GFTTLASTFALLGT
+90 GFTTLANTFALLGSD
-104 GSENFDKTITKLTG
+104 SENFNKTITKLTG
-118 SLAILQSIGGLKDL
+118 SLAILQSVGGLKDL
-132 IESFPGVINGFKNIG
+132 VSSFPGVISGFKNIG

-176 NIGKIDIKADIK
+176 NIGKIDIKADTK
-188 TSGVKDIQTPI
+188 TSGTSTQIKPIESPDIKDVNQD
-199 ITNTNKQLAEQQKTL
+199 LAEQQKQII
-214 VPLNE
+214 PLNE
-219 QWQKYTEALQA
+219 QWEKY
-230 NKKEL
+230 NKQL
-235 EEAVKV
+235 
-241 KKLDRTEI
+241 
-249 EKKIALNK
+249 K
-257 DLIATVKELRDIELA
+257 DLKTVQPKLQKQTQDYTKLAEIQSNAVKELKEQYSLLTELQHLGKPLSPEQYKTWDELPGKIKEA
-272 ADKIAK
+272 EKALEITNSEIAK
-278 KRKPVAPD
+278 TSAV
-286 TLDLDIYSVED
+286 S
-297 LNKAAATLGKSYD
+297 
-310 EVYNKYLGLIDQGA
+310 GA
-324 KAFNTNAQSF
+324 V
-334 KNLNGELKTSEQA
+334 G
-347 LDELNKQIAANEKAI
+347 KQIDVVGGKISDTEKQMKSLGI
-362 QQAEFATTKLG
+362 ATSNVG
-373 KAWNITKQIFS
+373 RVFGQILS
-384 TVGWTL
+384 TVGWSLLIAIILKGIQTF
-390 VITALVTAA
+390 
-399 YKLFDYI
+399 YNYI
-406 KALKTAAK
+406 KTIKTAAK

-447 IGNTAKDKEQF
+447 VGNTAKDKEQF

-585 VGNISKLNK
+585 VRNISKLNK
-594 EYSALWATNDKGTKE
+594 EYSSLWDINKE
-609 TSKSTSKTVDIPDI
+609 PPKPPENELDI
-623 QLPDIQPL
+623 PDIQPL

-690 RKEIIDKYKPKN
+690 RKEIIDKYKPDTKDTQK
-702 ELEEQLKEIREAY
+702 ELDDQLKLIKESY
-715 ELEVGLI
+715 ELTISQI
-722 TKKSPKT
+722 TKESPKT
-729 TYKQFGQKFQY
+729 TYKQFGQTFQY

-745 IEEEYNSAL
+745 IEKELNSTLTYNQRIYEATVERI
-754 KYNKDI
+754 NKE
-760 YNATIE
+760 NE
-766 RLDAEEKAYQNRIN
+766 AYQNRIN
-780 QINEELKAET
+780 QINEELKAEN
-790 LSEEQ
+790 LSEEE
-795 KKKLLDEKD
+795 KKRLLKERDNLEKS
-804 KIDKKLARNK
+804 IDNND
-814 IERENAL
+814 IERENAKE
-821 DRKDQA
+821 RRDQA
-827 DTEAAI
+827 NTEAWI

>member
-1 MSQQVI
+1 MAQDIVRFIKI
-7 QRTILIN
+7 QTG
-14 TKDSERS
+14 DSERS

-54 IRQKELTSINQS
+54 IRQKELTSINQN
-66 LQIASRTTQQRFE
+66 LQVASRTTQQRFE

-188 TSGVKDIQTPI
+188 TSGGKDIQTPI
-199 ITNTNKQLAEQQKTL
+199 ITNTNKQLAEQQRTI

-219 QWQKYTEALQA
+219 QWNKYNKELQEALSYTSDYSSDLA
-230 NKKEL
+230 KLRKIFLEYNKTAVGEATVNIKQLDKATKEL
-235 EEAVKV
+235 YKGNFEPMRKFFDALILDQDALEATARSMGVTYDQLTVGLKTFGNNV
-241 KKLDRTEI
+241 DEDSEYLKGLRQQLLEV
-249 EKKIALNK
+249 EKAGG
-257 DLIATVKELRDIELA
+257 
-272 ADKIAK
+272 
-278 KRKPVAPD
+278 
-286 TLDLDIYSVED
+286 
-297 LNKAAATLGKSYD
+297 KAATGISKFGGILKS
-310 EVYNKYLGLIDQGA
+310 I
-324 KAFNTNAQSF
+324 FN
-334 KNLNGELKTSEQA
+334 
-347 LDELNKQIAANEKAI
+347 
-362 QQAEFATTKLG
+362 
-373 KAWNITKQIFS
+373 

-390 VITALVTAA
+390 IISLIVGAI

-406 KALKTAAK
+406 KTLKTAAK

-563 RKKLEDEIKENN
+563 RKKLEDEIKGNN

-594 EYSALWATNDKGTKE
+594 EYSSLWATNDKGTKE

-623 QLPDIQPL
+623 QPL
-631 LDEISKEIDNFIEAE
+631 LDEISKEIDDFIEAE

-690 RKEIIDKYKPKN
+690 RKAIIDKYKPDTKDTQK
-702 ELEEQLKEIREAY
+702 ELDDQLKLIKESY
-715 ELEVGLI
+715 ELTVSQI
-722 TKKSPKT
+722 TKESPKT
-729 TYKQFGQKFQY
+729 TYKQFGQTFQY

-745 IEEEYNSAL
+745 IEKELNSTLTYNQRIYEATVERI
-754 KYNKDI
+754 NKE
-760 YNATIE
+760 NE
-766 RLDAEEKAYQNRIN
+766 AYQNRIN
-780 QINEELKAET
+780 QINEELKAEN
-790 LSEEQ
+790 LSEEE
-795 KKKLLDEKD
+795 KKKLLKERDNLEKS
-804 KIDKKLARNK
+804 IDNND
-814 IERENAL
+814 IERENAKE
-821 DRKDQA
+821 RRDQA
-827 DTEAAI
+827 NTEAWI

>member
-1 MSQQVI
+1 MAQDIVRFIKI
-7 QRTILIN
+7 QTG
-14 TKDSERS
+14 DSERS

-66 LQIASRTTQQRFE
+66 LQVASRTTQQRFE

-84 SSGLTA
+84 STGLTA

-188 TSGVKDIQTPI
+188 TPGGKDIQTPI

-219 QWQKYTEALQA
+219 QWNKYNKELQEALSYTSDYSSDLEKLRKIFLEY
-230 NKKEL
+230 NKTAVGEATVNIKQLDKATKEL
-235 EEAVKV
+235 YKGNLEPMRKFFDALILDQDALEATARSMGVTYDQ
-241 KKLDRTEI
+241 L
-249 EKKIALNK
+249 
-257 DLIATVKELRDIELA
+257 TVGLKNFGNNVDEDSEYLKGLRQQL
-272 ADKIAK
+272 
-278 KRKPVAPD
+278 
-286 TLDLDIYSVED
+286 L
-297 LNKAAATLGKSYD
+297 
-310 EVYNKYLGLIDQGA
+310 EV
-324 KAFNTNAQSF
+324 
-334 KNLNGELKTSEQA
+334 
-347 LDELNKQIAANEKAI
+347 EKAG
-362 QQAEFATTKLG
+362 G
-373 KAWNITKQIFS
+373 KAVTGISKFGGILKSIFS

-440 LQKAFEQ
+440 LQKAFES
-447 IGNTAKDKEQF
+447 IGNSTESKKKF
-458 LKDYADGLKETGL
+458 LEDYSDQLKETSL

-548 SKDDLETQRKVVEQA
+548 SKDDIETQRKVVEQA
-563 RKKLEDEIKENN
+563 RKQLEDEIKKNN
-575 KELNDFITNQ
+575 KELNDFITKQ

-609 TSKSTSKTVDIPDI
+609 TSKPDIPDI

-631 LDEISKEIDNFIEAE
+631 LDEISKEIDDFIEAE

-657 LRELEEKWFKPYK
+657 LRELEEK
-670 ELYETYGG
+670 
-678 DINQLTEEYERR
+678 
-690 RKEIIDKYKPKN
+690 
-702 ELEEQLKEIREAY
+702 
-715 ELEVGLI
+715 
-722 TKKSPKT
+722 
-729 TYKQFGQKFQY
+729 
-740 QSGKD
+740 
-745 IEEEYNSAL
+745 
-754 KYNKDI
+754 
-760 YNATIE
+760 
-766 RLDAEEKAYQNRIN
+766 
-780 QINEELKAET
+780 
-790 LSEEQ
+790 
-795 KKKLLDEKD
+795 
-804 KIDKKLARNK
+804 
-814 IERENAL
+814 
-821 DRKDQA
+821 
-827 DTEAAI
+827 
-833 ARQKK
+833 
-838 RQQAAQQT
+838 
-846 VAVVSSVNASM
+846 
-857 GSIFDSIAQI
+857 
-867 NQMNIDSGKLS
+867 
-878 EEQVKKAEK
+878 
-887 RRDKASKTAK
+887 
-897 GFKAAQAVIDA
+897 
-908 LSAANG
+908 
-914 AYSSMSS
+914 
-921 IPYVGPALGAA
+921 
-932 AAAAALIAGYANV
+932 
-945 KQILAQDVSGS
+945 
-956 TIQQAT
+956 
-962 GTPASVNVPAISYTR
+962 
-977 NLVGDKELEEI
+977 
-988 NKPQVCLVVEDL
+988 
-1000 NNVQNRMQV
+1000 
-1009 RESNATF
+1009 

>member
-1 MSQQVI
+1 MAQDIVRFIKI
-7 QRTILIN
+7 QTG
-14 TKDSERS
+14 DSERS
-21 INQLNKEISQ
+21 INQLNREISQ

-66 LQIASRTTQQRFE
+66 LEVASRTTQQRFE

-188 TSGVKDIQTPI
+188 TSGIKDAQTPI
-199 ITNTNKQLAEQQKTL
+199 ITNTNKQLAEQQRTL

-219 QWQKYTEALQA
+219 QWNKYNKELQEALSYTSDYSSDLEKLRKIFLEY
-230 NKKEL
+230 NKTSVGEATVNIKQLDKATKEL
-235 EEAVKV
+235 YKGNFEPMRKFFDALILDQDALEATAKSMGVTYDQ
-241 KKLDRTEI
+241 L
-249 EKKIALNK
+249 
-257 DLIATVKELRDIELA
+257 TV
-272 ADKIAK
+272 
-278 KRKPVAPD
+278 
-286 TLDLDIYSVED
+286 
-297 LNKAAATLGKSYD
+297 G
-310 EVYNKYLGLIDQGA
+310 
-324 KAFNTNAQSF
+324 
-334 KNLNGELKTSEQA
+334 LKTFGNNVDEDSEYLKGLRQQ
-347 LDELNKQIAANEKAI
+347 LLEVEKAG
-362 QQAEFATTKLG
+362 G
-373 KAWNITKQIFS
+373 KAVTGISKFGGILKSIFS

-521 ERKIES
+521 ERKIAS

-575 KELNDFITNQ
+575 KSLNDFITNQ

-609 TSKSTSKTVDIPDI
+609 TSKPDIPDI

-631 LDEISKEIDNFIEAE
+631 LDEISKEIDDFIEAE

-657 LRELEEKWFKPYK
+657 LRELEEK
-670 ELYETYGG
+670 
-678 DINQLTEEYERR
+678 
-690 RKEIIDKYKPKN
+690 
-702 ELEEQLKEIREAY
+702 
-715 ELEVGLI
+715 
-722 TKKSPKT
+722 
-729 TYKQFGQKFQY
+729 
-740 QSGKD
+740 
-745 IEEEYNSAL
+745 
-754 KYNKDI
+754 
-760 YNATIE
+760 
-766 RLDAEEKAYQNRIN
+766 
-780 QINEELKAET
+780 
-790 LSEEQ
+790 
-795 KKKLLDEKD
+795 
-804 KIDKKLARNK
+804 
-814 IERENAL
+814 
-821 DRKDQA
+821 
-827 DTEAAI
+827 
-833 ARQKK
+833 
-838 RQQAAQQT
+838 
-846 VAVVSSVNASM
+846 
-857 GSIFDSIAQI
+857 
-867 NQMNIDSGKLS
+867 
-878 EEQVKKAEK
+878 
-887 RRDKASKTAK
+887 
-897 GFKAAQAVIDA
+897 
-908 LSAANG
+908 
-914 AYSSMSS
+914 
-921 IPYVGPALGAA
+921 
-932 AAAAALIAGYANV
+932 
-945 KQILAQDVSGS
+945 
-956 TIQQAT
+956 
-962 GTPASVNVPAISYTR
+962 
-977 NLVGDKELEEI
+977 
-988 NKPQVCLVVEDL
+988 
-1000 NNVQNRMQV
+1000 
-1009 RESNATF
+1009 

>member
-1 MSQQVI
+1 MATEIIRKITI
-7 QRTILIN
+7 QTG
-14 TKDSERS
+14 DSERS

-54 IRQKELTSINQS
+54 IRQKELASINQN
-66 LQIASRTTQQRFE
+66 LQVASRTTQQRFE

-188 TSGVKDIQTPI
+188 TSGVKDVQTPI

-257 DLIATVKELRDIELA
+257 DLIATVKELQDIELA

-286 TLDLDIYSVED
+286 ALDLDTYSVED

-310 EVYNKYLGLIDQGA
+310 EVYNKYLRLIDQGA
-324 KAFNTNAQSF
+324 KAFNVNAQGF
-334 KNLNGELKTSEQA
+334 KNLNRELKTSEQA
-347 LDELNKQIAANEKAI
+347 LDDLNKQIAANEKAI

-373 KAWNITKQIFS
+373 KAWNVTKQIFS

-440 LQKAFEQ
+440 LQKAFEA
-447 IGNTAKDKEQF
+447 IGNSTESKKKF
-458 LKDYADGLKETGL
+458 LEDYSDQLKETGL

-594 EYSALWATNDKGTKE
+594 EYSALWVTNDKGTKE
-609 TSKSTSKTVDIPDI
+609 TSETVDIPDI

-631 LDEISKEIDNFIEAE
+631 LDEISKEIDDFIEAE

-690 RKEIIDKYKPKN
+690 RKEIIDKYKPDTKDTQK
-702 ELEEQLKEIREAY
+702 ELESQLTAIKETFDFQSKQLSLY
-715 ELEVGLI
+715 
-722 TKKSPKT
+722 KPKT
-729 TYKQFGQKFQY
+729 TYKQLGLTFQY
-740 QSGKD
+740 QSGSDVKK
-745 IEEEYNSAL
+745 EYQNTLDYNNQIYNLTAERI
-754 KYNKDI
+754 KKENEIYNKQLENSQLTADEKL
-760 YNATIE
+760 NIE
-766 RLDAEEKAYQNRIN
+766 RKLAENTKALQDAELQRDQDNTQAAIDMQRKKLQAFQATAQVTSSVLGSLGSAFDTKAQLAKTEK
-780 QINEELKAET
+780 
-790 LSEEQ
+790 EQ
-795 KKKLLDEKD
+795 KK
-804 KIDKKLARNK
+804 
-814 IERENAL
+814 
-821 DRKDQA
+821 
-827 DTEAAI
+827 AA
-833 ARQKK
+833 
-838 RQQAAQQT
+838 
-846 VAVVSSVNASM
+846 
-857 GSIFDSIAQI
+857 
-867 NQMNIDSGKLS
+867 
-878 EEQVKKAEK
+878 E
-887 RRDKASKTAK
+887 TAK

-962 GTPASVNVPAISYTR
+962 GTPASVNVPAVSYTR

>member
-1 MSQQVI
+1 MAQDIVRFIKI
-7 QRTILIN
+7 QTG
-14 TKDSERS
+14 DSERS

-54 IRQKELTSINQS
+54 IRQKELTNINQS
-66 LQIASRTTQQRFE
+66 LQVASRTTQQRFE

-132 IESFPGVINGFKNIG
+132 IESFPGVISGFKNIG

-188 TSGVKDIQTPI
+188 TSGTKDIQTPI

-257 DLIATVKELRDIELA
+257 DLIATVKELQDIELA

-286 TLDLDIYSVED
+286 ALDLDTYSVED

-324 KAFNTNAQSF
+324 KAFNVNAQNF
-334 KNLNGELKTSEQA
+334 KNLKGELKTSEQA
-347 LDELNKQIAANEKAI
+347 LDDLNKQIAANEKAI

-373 KAWNITKQIFS
+373 KAWNVTKQIFS

-447 IGNTAKDKEQF
+447 VGNTAKDKEQF
-458 LKDYADGLKETGL
+458 LKDYSDGLKETGL

-521 ERKIES
+521 ERKIAS

-575 KELNDFITNQ
+575 KSLNDFITNQ

-609 TSKSTSKTVDIPDI
+609 TSKPDIPDI

-631 LDEISKEIDNFIEAE
+631 LDEISKEIDDFIEAE

-690 RKEIIDKYKPKN
+690 RKEIIDKYKPDTKDTQK
-702 ELEEQLKEIREAY
+702 ELESQLTAIKETFDFQSKQLSLY
-715 ELEVGLI
+715 
-722 TKKSPKT
+722 KPKT
-729 TYKQFGQKFQY
+729 TYKQLGLTFQY
-740 QSGKD
+740 QSGSDVKK
-745 IEEEYNSAL
+745 EYQNTLDYNNQVYNLTAERI
-754 KYNKDI
+754 KKENEIYNKQLENSQLTADEKL
-760 YNATIE
+760 NIE
-766 RLDAEEKAYQNRIN
+766 RKLAENTKALQDAELQRDQDNTQAVIDMQRKKLQAFQATAQVTSSVLGSLGSAFDTKAQLAKTEK
-780 QINEELKAET
+780 
-790 LSEEQ
+790 EQ
-795 KKKLLDEKD
+795 KK
-804 KIDKKLARNK
+804 
-814 IERENAL
+814 
-821 DRKDQA
+821 
-827 DTEAAI
+827 AA
-833 ARQKK
+833 
-838 RQQAAQQT
+838 
-846 VAVVSSVNASM
+846 
-857 GSIFDSIAQI
+857 
-867 NQMNIDSGKLS
+867 
-878 EEQVKKAEK
+878 
-887 RRDKASKTAK
+887 KTAK

>member
-1 MSQQVI
+1 MATEIIRKITI
-7 QRTILIN
+7 QTG
-14 TKDSERS
+14 DSERS

-31 LSDELN
+31 LTDELN

-66 LQIASRTTQQRFE
+66 LQVASRTTQQRFE

-188 TSGVKDIQTPI
+188 TSGTKDIQTPI

-241 KKLDRTEI
+241 KKLDREAIQKKIDLANEQLDVVKKLLKI
-249 EKKIALNK
+249 EKSASKIE
-257 DLIATVKELRDIELA
+257 VPMPE
-272 ADKIAK
+272 
-278 KRKPVAPD
+278 
-286 TLDLDIYSVED
+286 LDLDVQSVENLSKAAKELGLD
-297 LNKAAATLGKSYD
+297 YEALYNRFLELNKLGATSYT
-310 EVYNKYLGLIDQGA
+310 
-324 KAFNTNAQSF
+324 TNAQGF
-334 KNLNGELKTSEQA
+334 KNLQKDAKTSDEA
-347 LDELNKQIAANEKAI
+347 LKALNDQIAANEKAI

-447 IGNTAKDKEQF
+447 VGNTAKDKEQF
-458 LKDYADGLKETGL
+458 LEDYADGLKETGL

-563 RKKLEDEIKENN
+563 RKKLEDEIKKNN
-575 KELNDFITNQ
+575 KSLNDFITNQ

-594 EYSALWATNDKGTKE
+594 EYSALWDNKE

-623 QLPDIQPL
+623 PDIPDIQPL
-631 LDEISKEIDNFIEAE
+631 LDEISKEIDDFIEAE

-657 LRELEEKWFKPYK
+657 LRDLEEKWFKPYK

-690 RKEIIDKYKPKN
+690 RKEIIDKYKPDTKDTQK
-702 ELEEQLKEIREAY
+702 ELESQLTAIKETFDFQFKQLSLY
-715 ELEVGLI
+715 
-722 TKKSPKT
+722 KPKT
-729 TYKQFGQKFQY
+729 TYKQLGLTFQY
-740 QSGKD
+740 QSGSDVKK
-745 IEEEYNSAL
+745 EYQNTLDYNNQVYNLTAERI
-754 KYNKDI
+754 KKENEIYNKQLENSQLTADEKL
-760 YNATIE
+760 NIE
-766 RLDAEEKAYQNRIN
+766 RKLAENTKALQDAELQRDQDNTQAVIDMQRKKLQAFQATAQVTSSVLGSLGSAFDTKAQLAKTEK
-780 QINEELKAET
+780 
-790 LSEEQ
+790 EQ
-795 KKKLLDEKD
+795 KK
-804 KIDKKLARNK
+804 
-814 IERENAL
+814 
-821 DRKDQA
+821 
-827 DTEAAI
+827 AA
-833 ARQKK
+833 
-838 RQQAAQQT
+838 
-846 VAVVSSVNASM
+846 
-857 GSIFDSIAQI
+857 
-867 NQMNIDSGKLS
+867 
-878 EEQVKKAEK
+878 
-887 RRDKASKTAK
+887 KTAK

>member
-1 MSQQVI
+1 MAQEIVRFI
-7 QRTILIN
+7 QIN
-14 TKDSERS
+14 TSNSERS
-21 INQLNKEISQ
+21 INSLKSEIKSLNTELGKLTVGSQ
-31 LSDELN
+31 
-37 GLTIN
+37 
-42 SKRYNEVSKELA
+42 RYNEVSKQLTS
-54 IRQKELTSINQS
+54 RQKELREVTRD
-66 LQIASRTTQQRFE
+66 LQLASKTTEQRFN

-84 SSGLTA
+84 GTGLTA
-90 GFTTLASTFALLGT
+90 GFTTLANTFALLGSD
-104 GSENFDKTITKLTG
+104 SENFNKTITKLTG
-118 SLAILQSIGGLKDL
+118 SLAILQSVGGLKDL
-132 IESFPGVINGFKNIG
+132 VSSFPGVISGFKNIG

-188 TSGVKDIQTPI
+188 TSGTSTQIKPIESPDIEDVNQD
-199 ITNTNKQLAEQQKTL
+199 LAEQQKQII
-214 VPLNE
+214 PLNE
-219 QWQKYTEALQA
+219 QWEKY
-230 NKKEL
+230 NKQL
-235 EEAVKV
+235 
-241 KKLDRTEI
+241 
-249 EKKIALNK
+249 K
-257 DLIATVKELRDIELA
+257 DLKTVQPKLQKQTQDYTKLAEIQSNTVKELKEQYNLLTELQHLGKPLSPEQYKTWDELPGKIKEA
-272 ADKIAK
+272 EKALEITNSEIAK
-278 KRKPVAPD
+278 TSAV
-286 TLDLDIYSVED
+286 S
-297 LNKAAATLGKSYD
+297 
-310 EVYNKYLGLIDQGA
+310 GA
-324 KAFNTNAQSF
+324 V
-334 KNLNGELKTSEQA
+334 G
-347 LDELNKQIAANEKAI
+347 KQIDVVGGKISDTEKQMKSLGI
-362 QQAEFATTKLG
+362 ATSNVG
-373 KAWNITKQIFS
+373 RVFGQILS
-384 TVGWTL
+384 TVGWSLLIAIILKGIQTF
-390 VITALVTAA
+390 
-399 YKLFDYI
+399 YNYI
-406 KALKTAAK
+406 KTIKTAAK

-440 LQKAFEQ
+440 LQKAFEA
-447 IGNTAKDKEQF
+447 IGNSTESKKKFIE
-458 LKDYADGLKETGL
+458 DYSDQLKETGL

-623 QLPDIQPL
+623 QPL
-631 LDEISKEIDNFIEAE
+631 LDEISKEIDDFIEAE

-690 RKEIIDKYKPKN
+690 RKEIIDKYKPDTKDTQK
-702 ELEEQLKEIREAY
+702 ELDDQLKLIKESY
-715 ELEVGLI
+715 ELTVSQI
-722 TKKSPKT
+722 TKESPKT
-729 TYKQFGQKFQY
+729 TYKQFGQTFQY

-745 IEEEYNSAL
+745 IEKELNSTLTYNQRIYEATVERI
-754 KYNKDI
+754 NKE
-760 YNATIE
+760 NE
-766 RLDAEEKAYQNRIN
+766 AYQNRIN
-780 QINEELKAET
+780 QINEELKAEN
-790 LSEEQ
+790 LSEEE
-795 KKKLLDEKD
+795 KKKLLKERDNLEKS
-804 KIDKKLARNK
+804 IDNND
-814 IERENAL
+814 IERENAKE
-821 DRKDQA
+821 RRDQA
-827 DTEAAI
+827 NTEAWI

>member
-1 MSQQVI
+1 MATEIIRKITI
-7 QRTILIN
+7 QTG
-14 TKDSERS
+14 DSERS

-54 IRQKELTSINQS
+54 IRQKELASINQN
-66 LQIASRTTQQRFE
+66 LQVASRTTQQRFE

-257 DLIATVKELRDIELA
+257 DLIATVKELQDIELA

-286 TLDLDIYSVED
+286 ALDLDTYSVED

-310 EVYNKYLGLIDQGA
+310 EVYNKYLRLIDQGA
-324 KAFNTNAQSF
+324 KAFNVNAQGF
-334 KNLNGELKTSEQA
+334 KNLNRELKTSEQA
-347 LDELNKQIAANEKAI
+347 LDDLNKQIAANEKAI

-373 KAWNITKQIFS
+373 KAWNVTKQIFS

-440 LQKAFEQ
+440 LQKAFEA
-447 IGNTAKDKEQF
+447 IGNSTESKKKF
-458 LKDYADGLKETGL
+458 LEDYSDQLKETGL

-631 LDEISKEIDNFIEAE
+631 LDEISKEIDDFIEAE

-690 RKEIIDKYKPKN
+690 RKEIIDKYKPDTKDTQK
-702 ELEEQLKEIREAY
+702 ELESQLTAIKETFDFQSKQLSLY
-715 ELEVGLI
+715 
-722 TKKSPKT
+722 KPKT
-729 TYKQFGQKFQY
+729 TYKQLGLTFQY
-740 QSGKD
+740 QSGSDVKK
-745 IEEEYNSAL
+745 EYQNTLDYNNQIYNLTAERI
-754 KYNKDI
+754 KKENEIYNKQLENSQLTADEKL
-760 YNATIE
+760 NIE
-766 RLDAEEKAYQNRIN
+766 RKLAENTKALQDAELQRDQDNTQAAIDMQRKKLQAFQATAQVTSSVLGSLGSAFDTKAQLAKTEK
-780 QINEELKAET
+780 
-790 LSEEQ
+790 EQ
-795 KKKLLDEKD
+795 KK
-804 KIDKKLARNK
+804 
-814 IERENAL
+814 
-821 DRKDQA
+821 
-827 DTEAAI
+827 AA
-833 ARQKK
+833 
-838 RQQAAQQT
+838 
-846 VAVVSSVNASM
+846 
-857 GSIFDSIAQI
+857 
-867 NQMNIDSGKLS
+867 
-878 EEQVKKAEK
+878 E
-887 RRDKASKTAK
+887 TAK

-962 GTPASVNVPAISYTR
+962 GTPASVNVPAVSYTR

>member
-1 MSQQVI
+1 MATEIIRKITI
-7 QRTILIN
+7 QTG
-14 TKDSERS
+14 DSERS

-54 IRQKELTSINQS
+54 IRQKELTSINQT
-66 LQIASRTTQQRFE
+66 LQVASRTTQQRFE

-257 DLIATVKELRDIELA
+257 DLIATVKELQDIELA

-278 KRKPVAPD
+278 KRKPVTPD
-286 TLDLDIYSVED
+286 ALDLDTYSVED

-324 KAFNTNAQSF
+324 KAFNVNAQNF
-334 KNLNGELKTSEQA
+334 KNLKGELKTSEQA
-347 LDELNKQIAANEKAI
+347 LDDLNKQIAANEKAI

-406 KALKTAAK
+406 KTLKTAAK

-447 IGNTAKDKEQF
+447 VGNTAKDKEQF
-458 LKDYADGLKETGL
+458 LEDYSDQLKETGL

-563 RKKLEDEIKENN
+563 RKKLEDEIKKNN

-594 EYSALWATNDKGTKE
+594 EYSSLWATNDKGTKE
-609 TSKSTSKTVDIPDI
+609 TSKSTSKTVDVPDI

-631 LDEISKEIDNFIEAE
+631 LDEISKEIDDFIEAE

-657 LRELEEKWFKPYK
+657 LRELEERWFKPYK

-690 RKEIIDKYKPKN
+690 RKEIIDKYKPDTKDTQK
-702 ELEEQLKEIREAY
+702 ELESQLTAIKETFDFQSKQLSLY
-715 ELEVGLI
+715 
-722 TKKSPKT
+722 KPKT
-729 TYKQFGQKFQY
+729 TYKQLGLTFQY
-740 QSGKD
+740 QSGSDVKK
-745 IEEEYNSAL
+745 EYQNTLDYNNQVYNLTAERI
-754 KYNKDI
+754 KKENEIYNKQLENSQLTADEKL
-760 YNATIE
+760 NIE
-766 RLDAEEKAYQNRIN
+766 RKLAENTKALQDAELQRDQDNTQAVIDMQRKKLQAFQATAQVTSSVLGSLGSAFDTKAQLAKTEK
-780 QINEELKAET
+780 
-790 LSEEQ
+790 EQ
-795 KKKLLDEKD
+795 KK
-804 KIDKKLARNK
+804 
-814 IERENAL
+814 
-821 DRKDQA
+821 
-827 DTEAAI
+827 AA
-833 ARQKK
+833 
-838 RQQAAQQT
+838 
-846 VAVVSSVNASM
+846 
-857 GSIFDSIAQI
+857 
-867 NQMNIDSGKLS
+867 
-878 EEQVKKAEK
+878 E
-887 RRDKASKTAK
+887 TAK

>member
-1 MSQQVI
+1 MQEIIRKITI
-7 QRTILIN
+7 QTG
-14 TKDSERS
+14 DSERS

-54 IRQKELTSINQS
+54 IRQKELTSINQT

-155 GAVNS
+155 GAINS

-188 TSGVKDIQTPI
+188 TSGTSTQIKPIESPDIEDVNQD
-199 ITNTNKQLAEQQKTL
+199 LAEQQKQII
-214 VPLNE
+214 PLNE
-219 QWQKYTEALQA
+219 QWEKY
-230 NKKEL
+230 NKQL
-235 EEAVKV
+235 
-241 KKLDRTEI
+241 
-249 EKKIALNK
+249 K
-257 DLIATVKELRDIELA
+257 DLKTVQPKLQKQTQDYTKLAEIQSNTVKELKEQYNLLTELQHLGKPLSPEQYKTWDELPGKIKEA
-272 ADKIAK
+272 EKALEITNSEIAK
-278 KRKPVAPD
+278 TSAV
-286 TLDLDIYSVED
+286 S
-297 LNKAAATLGKSYD
+297 
-310 EVYNKYLGLIDQGA
+310 GA
-324 KAFNTNAQSF
+324 V
-334 KNLNGELKTSEQA
+334 G
-347 LDELNKQIAANEKAI
+347 KQIDVVGGKISDTEKQMKSLGI
-362 QQAEFATTKLG
+362 ATSNVG
-373 KAWNITKQIFS
+373 RVFGQILS
-384 TVGWTL
+384 TVGWSLLIAIILKGIQTF
-390 VITALVTAA
+390 
-399 YKLFDYI
+399 YNYI
-406 KALKTAAK
+406 KTIKTAAK
-414 EQREFNQ
+414 EQKEFNQ

-440 LQKAFEQ
+440 LQKAFEA
-447 IGNTAKDKEQF
+447 IGNSTESKKKF
-458 LKDYADGLKETGL
+458 LEDYSDQLKETGL

-548 SKDDLETQRKVVEQA
+548 SKDDLETQQKVVEQA
-563 RKKLEDEIKENN
+563 RKKLEDEIKGNN

-594 EYSALWATNDKGTKE
+594 EYSSLWATNDKGTKE
-609 TSKSTSKTVDIPDI
+609 TSKTVDIPDI

-631 LDEISKEIDNFIEAE
+631 LDEISKEIDDFIEAE

-690 RKEIIDKYKPKN
+690 RKEIIDKYKPDTKDTQK
-702 ELEEQLKEIREAY
+702 ELESQLVAIKETFDFQSKQLSLY
-715 ELEVGLI
+715 
-722 TKKSPKT
+722 KPKT
-729 TYKQFGQKFQY
+729 TYKQLGLTFQY
-740 QSGKD
+740 QSGSDVKK
-745 IEEEYNSAL
+745 EYQNTLDYNNQVYNLTAERI
-754 KYNKDI
+754 KKENEIYNKQLENSQLTADEKL
-760 YNATIE
+760 NIE
-766 RLDAEEKAYQNRIN
+766 RKLAENTKALQDAELQRDQDNTQAAIDMQRKKLQAFQATAQVTSSVLGSLGSAFDTKAQLAKTEK
-780 QINEELKAET
+780 
-790 LSEEQ
+790 EQ
-795 KKKLLDEKD
+795 KK
-804 KIDKKLARNK
+804 
-814 IERENAL
+814 
-821 DRKDQA
+821 
-827 DTEAAI
+827 AA
-833 ARQKK
+833 
-838 RQQAAQQT
+838 
-846 VAVVSSVNASM
+846 
-857 GSIFDSIAQI
+857 
-867 NQMNIDSGKLS
+867 
-878 EEQVKKAEK
+878 
-887 RRDKASKTAK
+887 KTAK

>member
-1 MSQQVI
+1 MQEIIRKITI
-7 QRTILIN
+7 QTG
-14 TKDSERS
+14 DSERS

-66 LQIASRTTQQRFE
+66 LQVASRTTQQRFE

-176 NIGKIDIKADIK
+176 NIGKVDIKADIK
-188 TSGVKDIQTPI
+188 TSGTSTQIKPTESPDIEDVNQD
-199 ITNTNKQLAEQQKTL
+199 LAEQQKQII
-214 VPLNE
+214 PLNE
-219 QWQKYTEALQA
+219 QWEKY
-230 NKKEL
+230 NKQL
-235 EEAVKV
+235 
-241 KKLDRTEI
+241 
-249 EKKIALNK
+249 K
-257 DLIATVKELRDIELA
+257 DLKTVQPKLQKQTQDYTKLAEIQSNAVKELKEQYHLLTELQHLGKPLSPEQYKTWDELPGKIKEA
-272 ADKIAK
+272 EKALEITNSEIAK
-278 KRKPVAPD
+278 TSAV
-286 TLDLDIYSVED
+286 S
-297 LNKAAATLGKSYD
+297 
-310 EVYNKYLGLIDQGA
+310 GA
-324 KAFNTNAQSF
+324 V
-334 KNLNGELKTSEQA
+334 G
-347 LDELNKQIAANEKAI
+347 KQIDVVGGKISDTEKQMKSLGI
-362 QQAEFATTKLG
+362 ATSNVG
-373 KAWNITKQIFS
+373 RVFGQILS
-384 TVGWTL
+384 TVGWSLLIAIILKGIQTF
-390 VITALVTAA
+390 
-399 YKLFDYI
+399 YNYI
-406 KALKTAAK
+406 KTIKTAAK

-440 LQKAFEQ
+440 LQKAFEA
-447 IGNTAKDKEQF
+447 IGNSAESKKQF
-458 LKDYADGLKETGL
+458 LEDYSDGLKETGL

-521 ERKIES
+521 ERKIDANKPTFGQSVGSALRTTITGETLKES
-527 GEYKTS
+527 DLRYAQENAKKYK
-533 AIAQSQAGVVGQGYI
+533 
-548 SKDDLETQRKVVEQA
+548 K
-563 RKKLEDEIKENN
+563 EIEKNN

-594 EYSALWATNDKGTKE
+594 EYSALWDTNDKGTKE
-609 TSKSTSKTVDIPDI
+609 TSKPDIPDIQLPDI

-690 RKEIIDKYKPKN
+690 RKEIIDKYKPDTKDTQK
-702 ELEEQLKEIREAY
+702 ELESQLVAIKETFDFQSKQLSLY
-715 ELEVGLI
+715 
-722 TKKSPKT
+722 KPKT
-729 TYKQFGQKFQY
+729 TYKQLGLTFQY
-740 QSGKD
+740 QSGSDVKK
-745 IEEEYNSAL
+745 EYQNTLDYNNQVYNLTAERI
-754 KYNKDI
+754 KKENEIYNKQLENSQLTADEKL
-760 YNATIE
+760 NIE
-766 RLDAEEKAYQNRIN
+766 RKLAENTKALQDAELQRDQDNTQAAIDM
-780 QINEELKAET
+780 
-790 LSEEQ
+790 Q
-795 KKKLLDEKD
+795 KKKLQAFQATAQVTSSVLGSLGSAFDTKAQLAKTEK
-804 KIDKKLARNK
+804 
-814 IERENAL
+814 E
-821 DRKDQA
+821 
-827 DTEAAI
+827 
-833 ARQKK
+833 QKK
-838 RQQAAQQT
+838 AA
-846 VAVVSSVNASM
+846 
-857 GSIFDSIAQI
+857 
-867 NQMNIDSGKLS
+867 
-878 EEQVKKAEK
+878 
-887 RRDKASKTAK
+887 KTAK

>member
-1 MSQQVI
+1 MPQQVI
-7 QRTILIN
+7 QRTILVN

-66 LQIASRTTQQRFE
+66 LQVASRTTQQRFE

-176 NIGKIDIKADIK
+176 NIGKIDIKTDIK
-188 TSGVKDIQTPI
+188 TSGVKNIQTPI

-241 KKLDRTEI
+241 KKLNRTEV

-257 DLIATVKELRDIELA
+257 DLIATVKELQDIELA

-286 TLDLDIYSVED
+286 ALDLDTYSVEE

-324 KAFNTNAQSF
+324 KAFNINAQSF

-347 LDELNKQIAANEKAI
+347 LSDLNKQIAANEKAI
-362 QQAEFATTKLG
+362 QQAKFATTKLG
-373 KAWNITKQIFS
+373 KAWNTTKQIFS

-390 VITALVTAA
+390 VITTLVTAA

-447 IGNTAKDKEQF
+447 VGNTAKDKEQF
-458 LKDYADGLKETGL
+458 LKDYSDGLKETGL

-548 SKDDLETQRKVVEQA
+548 SKDDLETQQKVVEQA
-563 RKKLEDEIKENN
+563 RKKLEDEIKKNN

-594 EYSALWATNDKGTKE
+594 EYSSLWATNDKGTKE

-631 LDEISKEIDNFIEAE
+631 LDEISKEIDDFIEAE

-657 LRELEEKWFKPYK
+657 LRDLEEKWFKPYK

-715 ELEVGLI
+715 ELETKMI

-740 QSGKD
+740 QSGKNIND
-745 IEEEYNSAL
+745 EYDSAID
-754 KYNKDI
+754 YNQRI
-760 YNATIE
+760 YEATVE
-766 RLDAEEKAYQNRIN
+766 RINKENEAYQNRIN
-780 QINEELKAET
+780 QINEELKAEN
-790 LSEEQ
+790 LSEEE
-795 KKKLLDEKD
+795 KKKLLKERDNLEKS
-804 KIDKKLARNK
+804 IDNND
-814 IERENAL
+814 IERENAKE
-821 DRKDQA
+821 RRDQA
-827 DTEAAI
+827 NTEAWI

>member
-1 MSQQVI
+1 MAQDIVRFIKI
-7 QRTILIN
+7 QTG
-14 TKDSERS
+14 DSERS

-66 LQIASRTTQQRFE
+66 LQVASRTTQQRFE

-188 TSGVKDIQTPI
+188 TSGGKDIQTPI

-257 DLIATVKELRDIELA
+257 DLIATVKELQDIELA

-278 KRKPVAPD
+278 KRKPVTPD
-286 TLDLDIYSVED
+286 ALDLDTYSVED

-324 KAFNTNAQSF
+324 KAFNVNAQNF
-334 KNLNGELKTSEQA
+334 KNLKGEFKTSEQA
-347 LDELNKQIAANEKAI
+347 LDDLNKQIAANEKAI

-373 KAWNITKQIFS
+373 KAWNVTKQIFS

-414 EQREFNQ
+414 EQKEFNQ

-563 RKKLEDEIKENN
+563 RKKLEDEIKGNN
-575 KELNDFITNQ
+575 KELNDFITKQ

-594 EYSALWATNDKGTKE
+594 EYSSLWATNDKGTKE

-631 LDEISKEIDNFIEAE
+631 LDEISKEIDDFIEAE

-729 TYKQFGQKFQY
+729 TYKQFGQTFQY

-745 IEEEYNSAL
+745 IKEEYKSAL
-754 KYNKDI
+754 KYNEDI

>member
-1 MSQQVI
+1 MAQDIVRFI
-7 QRTILIN
+7 QIN
-14 TKDSERS
+14 TGNSERS
-21 INQLNKEISQ
+21 INSLKSEIKSLNTELGKLTVGSQ
-31 LSDELN
+31 
-37 GLTIN
+37 
-42 SKRYNEVSKELA
+42 RYNEVSK
-54 IRQKELTSINQS
+54 QLTSRQRELREVTRD
-66 LQIASRTTQQRFE
+66 LQLASKTTEQRFN

-84 SSGLTA
+84 GTGLTA
-90 GFTTLASTFALLGT
+90 GFTTLANTFALLGSD
-104 GSENFDKTITKLTG
+104 SENFNKTITKLTG
-118 SLAILQSIGGLKDL
+118 SLAILQSVGGLKDL
-132 IESFPGVINGFKNIG
+132 VSSFPGVISGFKNIG

-188 TSGVKDIQTPI
+188 TSGTSTQIKPIESPDIEDVNQD
-199 ITNTNKQLAEQQKTL
+199 LAEQQKQII
-214 VPLNE
+214 PLNE
-219 QWQKYTEALQA
+219 QWEKY
-230 NKKEL
+230 NKQL
-235 EEAVKV
+235 
-241 KKLDRTEI
+241 
-249 EKKIALNK
+249 K
-257 DLIATVKELRDIELA
+257 DLKTVQPKLQKQTQDYTKLAEIQSNAVKELKEQYNLLTELQHLGKPLSPEQYKTWDELPGKIKEA
-272 ADKIAK
+272 EKALEITNSEIAK
-278 KRKPVAPD
+278 TSAV
-286 TLDLDIYSVED
+286 S
-297 LNKAAATLGKSYD
+297 
-310 EVYNKYLGLIDQGA
+310 GA
-324 KAFNTNAQSF
+324 V
-334 KNLNGELKTSEQA
+334 G
-347 LDELNKQIAANEKAI
+347 KQIDVVGGKISDTEKQMKSLGI
-362 QQAEFATTKLG
+362 ATSNVG
-373 KAWNITKQIFS
+373 RVFGQILS
-384 TVGWTL
+384 TVGWSLLIAIILKGIQTF
-390 VITALVTAA
+390 
-399 YKLFDYI
+399 YNYI
-406 KALKTAAK
+406 KTIKTAAK

-440 LQKAFEQ
+440 LQKAFEA
-447 IGNTAKDKEQF
+447 IGNSTESKKKF
-458 LKDYADGLKETGL
+458 LEDYSDQLKETGL

-527 GEYKTS
+527 GEYKNLKPGQRV
-533 AIAQSQAGVVGQGYI
+533 AIESINQSRSPYGP
-548 SKDDLETQRKVVEQA
+548 SLPKDKDIKQRQEAIEEFQKVN
-563 RKKLEDEIKENN
+563 KKAIEDEIKENN

-594 EYSALWATNDKGTKE
+594 EYSSLWDINKE
-609 TSKSTSKTVDIPDI
+609 PPEPPEPPENEPDI
-623 QLPDIQPL
+623 PDIQPL

-729 TYKQFGQKFQY
+729 TYKQFGQTFQY

-745 IEEEYNSAL
+745 IKEEYNSAL
-754 KYNKDI
+754 KYNQDI

-790 LSEEQ
+790 LSEKE
-795 KKKLLDEKD
+795 KEKLLDEKD